1 MKKLKFGLILAF
13 SMTLALGLTA
23 CSNADEYTIERIRYS
38 GDASITLTDAETSEE
53 ESALE
58 AFNEKVAETRLRVY
72 ADGSLMRNIISG
84 ADCEYD
90 TSSVV
95 WGEVGS
101 YSVTVTPK
109 ENNANALTT
118 TLTVTIEHQFG
129 DPDPA
134 TGVARCT
141 HCGKVE
147 SNTTFATPVTVNYG
161 AFHGGYT
168 SDSTQDP
175 DGLVKPF
182 GTVAGSTGG
191 NVEVG
196 TYSVGKLRKG
206 MTLSVTGTAQSV
218 GTGEDSWYY
227 PILGIAMREFDPAT
241 VGSPYSTGEYASGA
255 SVLVRNDGWVL
266 LNGIGDPNRLLAG
279 FAGGSGETYNY
290 SSVTGGSTAPA
301 NYQAGTVPTST
312 AAEDWPAWYVYSSG
326 TQLYKEDYAEAQDVT
341 FTWQFREDNVIVVT
355 NRNNTTGTSLVSYIR
370 VPDSMGDYTFDTV
383 LHGEFVN
390 MTFASI
396 SAVQSDLLSSV
407 TAQLASDA
415 KRTYVEGETLDLDE
429 LSVRIAFESAP
440 AAYEFTT
447 DYTLQ
452 AYIGSATTAEA
463 AQADIAPESWTEVTA
478 DTPLSSVWQF
488 FRVRSS
494 VGGLSRYS
502 YLNVGYSNFLSEIAP
517 NSVEAVTS
525 SRITLNGFAYQ
536 NQIEN
541 MLAYGELV
549 YGAGTS
555 AENGT
560 TVAVAPTGVPDAIP
574 ANANAG
580 EGYTHFMA
588 FRLFAKDG
596 AKFGTPSANQA
607 NVTVRR
613 ADDGSFVDVL
623 VFLNAEIVA
632 QNNIVITGMQTT
644 PVRVDLTGV
653 TIPSVSSA
661 ITDGVDAQGSVPVN
675 VGGDVTVEY
684 MIPGLTVDAFNANRN
699 AVILAVGSATAS
711 MGMSGTNGFNWTG
724 NSFANTSGV
733 ALGNST
739 VTMSGSVADQDG
751 GMKLTVTY
759 HVPALPN
766 LSEQHPGY
774 AALRM
779 TYNGVTVTDTV
790 YYGAPVERGGASG
803 FILDIDGVRVWVNAV
818 GATVYY
824 AVVGSGDNVVDSS
837 VDVPSFVINTN
848 AGANTPAT
856 MYAYLNVGTGL
867 GMADGEV
874 SCLDA
879 ASEKNAAFTGSLRV
893 LGTANDAKDYDRGW
907 LVTGAVNAGSYG
919 VTLGTGNGAQTVYYF
934 EVVANGVSHLYKV
947 TYTAQKINFENNQ
960 LLGIEPAKTE
970 VKEYSL
976 TSETEKTSV
985 TEHECDTFGVTA
997 RAVENGA
1004 FWYDVSVATHE
1015 WEAVD
1020 GSHVLFACKTCG
1032 VVLNSTGVSVT
1043 GSGDNVPDNG
1053 TEVDE
1058 TLLGDKLAE
1067 SGMSVSFFL
1076 NSASSDWDNV
1086 VLATVAGNIQIT
1098 MPNLQVNVKT
1108 TKPASVDQELWDA
1121 AAGGDNNMLPAA
1133 NAEMAEG
1140 AAWDTLILSSNSYV
1154 TVVVK
1159 PGENRETDGGLY
1171 YVNGELLYHYAART
1185 RVSGFTVAQFTEL
1198 FLRCAQES
1206 GVYVNGAKYAGGTLS
1221 TTDMLVESRALTA
1234 EQVVTRYNNYLAE
1247 NGDYPHNHTWG
1258 AESRCTSCGILNP
1271 DHTHVYVNGV
1281 CTVSGCGMVD
1291 PHHEHVYSSALE
1303 ATYDHC
1309 TICGEINPLHG
1320 KTGLGGQKHV
1330 YDETLHCYACD
1341 QLDPHHTA
1349 HDFSNGNCV
1358 CGEVCKHNFVDGVCT
1373 ICGASWREV
1382 TVDQTFNN
1390 PTVWVWN
1397 YDLPVNVGRGDNAH
1411 TAVIVK
1417 GSMDSPVAETYHT
1430 MIWEI
1435 KEGITGCYDGRAW
1448 SFGSGTSNFTAI
1460 GNGVKSILQPDGTA
1474 TSYSDAV
1481 YRAIVAKCDWTLEF
1495 NWDDASNLK
1504 VVLNMTATE
1513 GSYIG
1518 YTFNTTYN
1526 FPVNTASA
1534 VTSVSIHFCAEAV
1547 NSYTISSY
1555 SYIALPSD

>member
-182 GTVAGSTGG
+182 GTVAGATGG

-279 FAGGSGETYNY
+279 FAGGSSENYNY

-355 NRNNTTGTSLVSYIR
+355 NRNDTTGTSLVSYIR

-390 MTFASI
+390 MTFTSI
-396 SAVQSDLLSSV
+396 TAVQSDLLSSV
-407 TAQLASDA
+407 TAQLTTDA

-661 ITDGVDAQGSVPVN
+661 ITNGVDAQGSVPVN

-684 MIPGLTVDAFNANRN
+684 TIPGLTVDAFNANRN
-699 AVILAVGSATAS
+699 AVILGVGSATAS
-711 MGMSGTNGFNWTG
+711 MGMSGTNGFNWTE

-739 VTMSGSVADQDG
+739 VTMSGSVSALDN

-790 YYGAPVERGGASG
+790 YYGAPVESEYASG

-919 VTLGTGNGAQTVYYF
+919 VTLGTGNGEQTVYYF

-947 TYTAQKINFENNQ
+947 TYTAQKINFDENNQ
-960 LLGIEPAKTE
+960 LLGIEPAKTKVE
-970 VKEYSL
+970 GYPPA
-976 TSETEKTSV
+976 ETAKTSV
-985 TEHECDTFGVTA
+985 AGHECEGFGVTA
-997 RAVENGA
+997 KVAENGA

-1032 VVLNSTGVSVT
+1032 AVLNSTGVSVT
-1043 GSGDNVPDNG
+1043 GSGSVPSNG

-1058 TLLGDKLAE
+1058 TLLGDKLVE
-1067 SGMSVSFFL
+1067 TGLSVSFL
-1076 NSASSDWDNV
+1076 MNSASSDWNNV
-1086 VLATVAGNIQIT
+1086 VLATVAGNLRIT
-1098 MPNLQVNVKT
+1098 MPNLQGNVKT
-1108 TKPASVDQELWDA
+1108 TKPESVDQTLWNKVA
-1121 AAGGDNNMLPAA
+1121 ENMTPAA
-1133 NAEMAEG
+1133 HSTMSEG
-1140 AAWDTLILSSNSYV
+1140 VAWDTLLNSTNVYV

-1159 PGENRETDGGLY
+1159 PGSKKTDGVFY
-1171 YVNGELLYHYAART
+1171 YSNGELLYHYVART
-1185 RVSGFTVAQFTEL
+1185 RSDKGFTVAQFTEL
-1198 FLRCAQES
+1198 FLSCAQVS
-1206 GVYVNGAKYAGGTLS
+1206 GVYVNGSTGTVFA
-1221 TTDMLVESRALTA
+1221 TTDMFIESRALTA
-1234 EQVVTRYNNYLAE
+1234 EQVTTRYNNYLSE
-1247 NGDYPHNHTWG
+1247 NASYPHNHTWG
-1258 AESRCTSCGILNP
+1258 ADNHCTECDYLNP
-1271 DHTHVYVNGV
+1271 DHTHIYENGA
-1281 CTVSGCGMVD
+1281 CTVRGCGMVD
-1291 PHHEHVYSSALE
+1291 PHHEHVYSSKLDN
-1303 ATYDHC
+1303 TYDHC

-1330 YDETLHCYACD
+1330 YDGTLHCYACGS
-1341 QLDPHHTA
+1341 LDPHHTT
-1349 HDFSNGNCV
+1349 HDFSTGICV
-1358 CGEVCKHNFVDGVCT
+1358 CGETCAHENVNNPGDKCTVCGRTLTETQKTLSESELAKANGGWGSNSLNYSISRHTTFTATGVFASNSNTAGWSGNVTRILNGSKECVFLQGDNNVLSGTVANGLSSVASGKLASYTVNKTGFTWRMTITWNADNTLTARLDIWETGVNVTDEPSKTSIHTFAVSSGIDSLTITIGPDSATWGSCT
-1373 ICGASWREV
+1373 I
-1382 TVDQTFNN
+1382 TTQ
-1390 PTVWVWN
+1390 
-1397 YDLPVNVGRGDNAH
+1397 
-1411 TAVIVK
+1411 
-1417 GSMDSPVAETYHT
+1417 
-1430 MIWEI
+1430 
-1435 KEGITGCYDGRAW
+1435 
-1448 SFGSGTSNFTAI
+1448 
-1460 GNGVKSILQPDGTA
+1460 
-1474 TSYSDAV
+1474 SY
-1481 YRAIVAKCDWTLEF
+1481 
-1495 NWDDASNLK
+1495 
-1504 VVLNMTATE
+1504 
-1513 GSYIG
+1513 
-1518 YTFNTTYN
+1518 
-1526 FPVNTASA
+1526 
-1534 VTSVSIHFCAEAV
+1534 VSE
-1547 NSYTISSY
+1547 
-1555 SYIALPSD
+1555 

>member
-1 MKKLKFGLILAF
+1 ME
-13 SMTLALGLTA
+13 
-23 CSNADEYTIERIRYS
+23 D
-38 GDASITLTDAETSEE
+38 
-53 ESALE
+53 
-58 AFNEKVAETRLRVY
+58 VA
-72 ADGSLMRNIISG
+72 
-84 ADCEYD
+84 
-90 TSSVV
+90 
-95 WGEVGS
+95 
-101 YSVTVTPK
+101 
-109 ENNANALTT
+109 
-118 TLTVTIEHQFG
+118 
-129 DPDPA
+129 
-134 TGVARCT
+134 
-141 HCGKVE
+141 
-147 SNTTFATPVTVNYG
+147 
-161 AFHGGYT
+161 
-168 SDSTQDP
+168 
-175 DGLVKPF
+175 
-182 GTVAGSTGG
+182 
-191 NVEVG
+191 
-196 TYSVGKLRKG
+196 
-206 MTLSVTGTAQSV
+206 
-218 GTGEDSWYY
+218 
-227 PILGIAMREFDPAT
+227 
-241 VGSPYSTGEYASGA
+241 
-255 SVLVRNDGWVL
+255 
-266 LNGIGDPNRLLAG
+266 
-279 FAGGSGETYNY
+279 
-290 SSVTGGSTAPA
+290 
-301 NYQAGTVPTST
+301 
-312 AAEDWPAWYVYSSG
+312 
-326 TQLYKEDYAEAQDVT
+326 
-341 FTWQFREDNVIVVT
+341 
-355 NRNNTTGTSLVSYIR
+355 
-370 VPDSMGDYTFDTV
+370 
-383 LHGEFVN
+383 
-390 MTFASI
+390 
-396 SAVQSDLLSSV
+396 
-407 TAQLASDA
+407 
-415 KRTYVEGETLDLDE
+415 
-429 LSVRIAFESAP
+429 
-440 AAYEFTT
+440 
-447 DYTLQ
+447 
-452 AYIGSATTAEA
+452 
-463 AQADIAPESWTEVTA
+463 
-478 DTPLSSVWQF
+478 
-488 FRVRSS
+488 
-494 VGGLSRYS
+494 
-502 YLNVGYSNFLSEIAP
+502 
-517 NSVEAVTS
+517 S

-574 ANANAG
+574 ANADAG

-661 ITDGVDAQGSVPVN
+661 ITGGVETVPVN

-684 MIPGLTVDAFNANRN
+684 TIPGLTVDAFNANRN
-699 AVILAVGSATAS
+699 AVILGVGSATAS
-711 MGMSGTNGFNWTG
+711 MGMSGTNGFNWTE

-739 VTMSGSVADQDG
+739 VTMSGSVSALEN

-790 YYGAPVERGGASG
+790 YYGAPVEREGASG

-848 AGANTPAT
+848 AGANTPT
-856 MYAYLNVGTGL
+856 SMYAYLNVGTGL

-947 TYTAQKINFENNQ
+947 TYTAQTINFDENNQ
-960 LLGIEPAKTE
+960 LLGIEPAKTK

-1015 WEAVD
+1015 WVQVNE
-1020 GSHVLFACKTCG
+1020 GGKHGYFKCSTCG
-1032 VVLNSTGVSVT
+1032 VMYSESPTNDYTGGFPT
-1043 GSGDNVPDNG
+1043 GA
-1053 TEVDE
+1053 
-1058 TLLGDKLAE
+1058 LAGAKE
-1067 SGMSVSFFL
+1067 KGLTVSFW
-1076 NSASSDWDNV
+1076 SEDVGDDWAAVGIRTGTGNV
-1086 VLATVAGNIQIT
+1086 NIT
-1098 MPNLQVNVKT
+1098 MPNLDSWNLVLNQLTEEEKVWGNLLYEGNLA
-1108 TKPASVDQELWDA
+1108 PA
-1121 AAGGDNNMLPAA
+1121 AADAVEDNFTATPYTGTSVYATITVSPT
-1133 NAEMAEG
+1133 EG
-1140 AAWDTLILSSNSYV
+1140 ITF
-1154 TVVVK
+1154 
-1159 PGENRETDGGLY
+1159 
-1171 YVNGELLYHYAART
+1171 YVNGERAISYQIKKKMAYGDAT
-1185 RVSGFTVAQFTEL
+1185 SKGGKVSDFVSL
-1198 FLRCAQES
+1198 FLSIAERQ
-1206 GVYVNGAKYAGGTLS
+1206 GVNVAAAG
-1221 TTDMLVESRALTA
+1221 LTA
-1234 EQVVTRYNNYLAE
+1234 TDVIVQVGALDDEAAAARYNNYLSEKAT
-1247 NGDYPHNHTWG
+1247 YPTGHTWG
-1258 AESRCTSCGILNP
+1258 ADGRCTVCNYLNP
-1271 DHTHVYVNGV
+1271 DHTHVYDGTTHK
-1281 CTVSGCGMVD
+1281 CTLCGMVD
-1291 PHHEHVYSSALE
+1291 PHHEHVYSSKLDN
-1303 ATYDHC
+1303 TYDHC

-1320 KTGLGGQKHV
+1320 KTGLGGQKHI
-1330 YDETLHCYACD
+1330 YDGTLHCYACNS
-1341 QLDPHHTA
+1341 LDPHHTE
-1349 HDFSNGNCV
+1349 HDFSTGICV

-1373 ICGASWREV
+1373 VCGASWREV

-1555 SYIALPSD
+1555 RYVALPSD

>member
-182 GTVAGSTGG
+182 GTVAGATGG
-191 NVEVG
+191 NAEVG

-241 VGSPYSTGEYASGA
+241 VGSPYSTAEYASGA

-355 NRNNTTGTSLVSYIR
+355 NRNDTTGTSLVSYIR

-390 MTFASI
+390 MTFTSI

-407 TAQLASDA
+407 TAQLTSDA
-415 KRTYVEGETLDLDE
+415 KRTYVEGEALDLDE

-440 AAYEFTT
+440 EAYEFTT

-478 DTPLSSVWQF
+478 DTPLSSAWQF

-517 NSVEAVTS
+517 NSVEDVAS
-525 SRITLNGFAYQ
+525 SRIPLNGFAYQ

-661 ITDGVDAQGSVPVN
+661 ITNGVDAQGSVPVN

-684 MIPGLTVDAFNANRN
+684 TIPGLTVDAFNANRN
-699 AVILAVGSATAS
+699 AVILGVGSATAS

-724 NSFANTSGV
+724 NSFTNTSGV

-739 VTMSGSVADQDG
+739 VTMSGSVSALDND
-751 GMKLTVTY
+751 MKLTVTY

-919 VTLGTGNGAQTVYYF
+919 VALGTGDGEQTVYYF

-947 TYTAQKINFENNQ
+947 TYTAQKINFDENNQ

-1015 WEAVD
+1015 WVQVNE
-1020 GSHVLFACKTCG
+1020 GGKHGYFKCSTCG
-1032 VVLNSTGVSVT
+1032 VMYSESPTNDYTGGFPT
-1043 GSGDNVPDNG
+1043 GA
-1053 TEVDE
+1053 
-1058 TLLGDKLAE
+1058 LAGAKE
-1067 SGMSVSFFL
+1067 KGLTVSFW
-1076 NSASSDWDNV
+1076 SEDVGDDWAAVGIRTGTGNV
-1086 VLATVAGNIQIT
+1086 NIT
-1098 MPNLQVNVKT
+1098 MPNLDSWNLVLNQLTEEEKVWGNLLYEGNLA
-1108 TKPASVDQELWDA
+1108 PA
-1121 AAGGDNNMLPAA
+1121 AADAVEDNFTATPYTGTSVYATITVSPT
-1133 NAEMAEG
+1133 EG
-1140 AAWDTLILSSNSYV
+1140 ITF
-1154 TVVVK
+1154 
-1159 PGENRETDGGLY
+1159 
-1171 YVNGELLYHYAART
+1171 YVNGERAISYQIKKKMAYGDAT
-1185 RVSGFTVAQFTEL
+1185 SKGGKVSDFVSL
-1198 FLRCAQES
+1198 FLSIAERQ
-1206 GVYVNGAKYAGGTLS
+1206 GVNVAAAG
-1221 TTDMLVESRALTA
+1221 LTA
-1234 EQVVTRYNNYLAE
+1234 TDVIVQVGVLDDEAAAARYNNYLSEKAT
-1247 NGDYPHNHTWG
+1247 YPTGHTWG
-1258 AESRCTSCGILNP
+1258 ADGRCTVCNYLNP
-1271 DHTHVYVNGV
+1271 DHTHVYDGTTHK
-1281 CTVSGCGMVD
+1281 CTLCGMVD
-1291 PHHEHVYSSALE
+1291 PHHEHVYSSKLDN
-1303 ATYDHC
+1303 TYDHC

-1330 YDETLHCYACD
+1330 YNERLHCYACNS
-1341 QLDPHHTA
+1341 LDPHHTA
-1349 HDFSNGNCV
+1349 HTYVRGECV
-1358 CGEVCKHNFVDGVCT
+1358 CGEVCEHNDLVDGVCQT
-1373 ICGASWREV
+1373 CDAKLSTVSSEV
-1382 TVDQTFNN
+1382 TGGTFDWGNPADTESVLIMKGMTTTLTFQYTDYSPKDWAQSLFTLRLSSDPTEWRYIFRYSDGAYQGLNGAWNVPQTGETCTSGGDMQHSTANSN
-1390 PTVWVWN
+1390 ARP
-1397 YDLPVNVGRGDNAH
+1397 GRRVKLVAEYNADGTLTITITEYEASDTELA
-1411 TAVIVK
+1411 TAVTGTRTFTLTGLTDK
-1417 GSMDSPVAETYHT
+1417 TYLL
-1430 MIWEI
+1430 
-1435 KEGITGCYDGRAW
+1435 GFGCENSGYVGNKLSVNGP
-1448 SFGSGTSNFTAI
+1448 SFS
-1460 GNGVKSILQPDGTA
+1460 
-1474 TSYSDAV
+1474 
-1481 YRAIVAKCDWTLEF
+1481 
-1495 NWDDASNLK
+1495 WD
-1504 VVLNMTATE
+1504 
-1513 GSYIG
+1513 
-1518 YTFNTTYN
+1518 
-1526 FPVNTASA
+1526 
-1534 VTSVSIHFCAEAV
+1534 
-1547 NSYTISSY
+1547 
-1555 SYIALPSD
+1555 

>member
-1 MKKLKFGLILAF
+1 
-13 SMTLALGLTA
+13 MTLALGLTA

-218 GTGEDSWYY
+218 GTGDDSWYY

-241 VGSPYSTGEYASGA
+241 VGSPYSTSEYASGA

-279 FAGGSGETYNY
+279 FAGGSSENYNY

-326 TQLYKEDYAEAQDVT
+326 TQLYKEDYAQAQDVT

-390 MTFASI
+390 MTFTSI
-396 SAVQSDLLSSV
+396 TAVQSDLLSSV
-407 TAQLASDA
+407 TAQLTTDA

-478 DTPLSSVWQF
+478 DTPLSSAWQF

-517 NSVEAVTS
+517 NSVEDVAS

-574 ANANAG
+574 ANVNAG

-588 FRLFAKDG
+588 FRLFAKEG
-596 AKFGTPSANQA
+596 AKFGTPKANQA

-661 ITDGVDAQGSVPVN
+661 ITDGVDAQGAVPVN
-675 VGGDVTVEY
+675 LGGDVTVEY
-684 MIPGLTVDAFNANRN
+684 TIPGLTVDAFNANRN
-699 AVILAVGSATAS
+699 AVILGVGSATAS

-739 VTMSGSVADQDG
+739 VTMSGSVSALEN

-790 YYGAPVERGGASG
+790 YYGAPVEREGASG

-919 VTLGTGNGAQTVYYF
+919 VTLKTGNGEQTVYYF
-934 EVVANGVSHLYKV
+934 EVVANGVSHLYEV
-947 TYTAQKINFENNQ
+947 TYTAQKITFDENNQ
-960 LLGIEPAKTE
+960 LSGIEPAKTE
-970 VKEYSL
+970 VAPY
-976 TSETEKTSV
+976 TPDDTAKTSV
-985 TEHECDTFGVTA
+985 AGHECEAFGVTA
-997 RAVENGA
+997 KVAENGA
-1004 FWYDVSVATHE
+1004 FWYDVSVATHA

-1032 VVLNSTGVSVT
+1032 AVLNSTGVSVT
-1043 GSGDNVPDNG
+1043 GSGNVPSNG

-1058 TLLGDKLAE
+1058 TLLGDKLVE
-1067 SGMSVSFFL
+1067 TGMSVSFFL
-1076 NSASSDWDNV
+1076 NSASSDWNNV
-1086 VLATVAGNIQIT
+1086 VLATVAGNLRIT
-1098 MPNLQVNVKT
+1098 MPNLQGNVKT
-1108 TKPASVDQELWDA
+1108 TRPESVDQTLWNKVA
-1121 AAGGDNNMLPAA
+1121 ENMTPAA
-1133 NAEMAEG
+1133 HSTMSEG
-1140 AAWDTLILSSNSYV
+1140 IDWDTLLNSTNVYV

-1159 PGENRETDGGLY
+1159 PGSEKTDGVFY
-1171 YVNGELLYHYAART
+1171 YSNGELLYHYVART
-1185 RVSGFTVAQFTEL
+1185 KSDKGFTVAQFTEL
-1198 FLRCAQES
+1198 FLRCAQVS
-1206 GVYVNGAKYAGGTLS
+1206 GVYVNGSTGTAFA
-1221 TTDMLVESRALTA
+1221 TTDMLIESRALTA
-1234 EQVVTRYNNYLAE
+1234 EQVTTRYNNYLSE
-1247 NGDYPHNHTWG
+1247 NASYPHNHTWG
-1258 AESRCTSCGILNP
+1258 ADNHCTECKYLNP
-1271 DHTHVYVNGV
+1271 DHTHIYVNGV

-1291 PHHEHVYSSALE
+1291 PHHEHVYSAVLDN
-1303 ATYDHC
+1303 TYDHC

-1330 YDETLHCYACD
+1330 YDETLHCYACG
-1341 QLDPHHTA
+1341 QLDPHHTS
-1349 HDFSNGNCV
+1349 HDLSTGFCV
-1358 CGEVCKHNFVDGVCT
+1358 CGETCAHENVSKVGDKCTVCGKTLTETEKTLNEAELAKANGGWNGNSLEYSISRHTTFTATGVFASNSNTADWSGNVVRILNGSAECVFLQGNNNVLNAVTNGLTTVVLGGLAPYTVNKTGFTWRMT
-1373 ICGASWREV
+1373 I
-1382 TVDQTFNN
+1382 
-1390 PTVWVWN
+1390 VWN
-1397 YDLPVNVGRGDNAH
+1397 ADNTL
-1411 TAVIVK
+1411 TAQL
-1417 GSMDSPVAETYHT
+1417 D
-1430 MIWEI
+1430 IWE
-1435 KEGITGCYDGRAW
+1435 TGFDVTDEP
-1448 SFGSGTSNFTAI
+1448 SKTSVHTFAVAF
-1460 GNGVKSILQPDGTA
+1460 GVKS
-1474 TSYSDAV
+1474 
-1481 YRAIVAKCDWTLEF
+1481 
-1495 NWDDASNLK
+1495 LK
-1504 VVLNMTATE
+1504 VTIGPDAATW
-1513 GSYIG
+1513 GSCTI
-1518 YTFNTTYN
+1518 TTQSY
-1526 FPVNTASA
+1526 
-1534 VTSVSIHFCAEAV
+1534 VSE
-1547 NSYTISSY
+1547 
-1555 SYIALPSD
+1555 

>member
-1 MKKLKFGLILAF
+1 MKKLKIGLILAF

-23 CSNADEYTIERIRYS
+23 CSDKSEYTIERIRYS

-218 GTGEDSWYY
+218 GTGDDSWYY

-241 VGSPYSTGEYASGA
+241 VGSPYSTSEYASGA

-279 FAGGSGETYNY
+279 FAGGSSENYNY

-390 MTFASI
+390 MAFTSI
-396 SAVQSDLLSSV
+396 TAVQSDLLSSV
-407 TAQLASDA
+407 TAQLTTDA
-415 KRTYVEGETLDLDE
+415 KRTYVEGETLNLDE

-440 AAYEFTT
+440 EAYEFTT

-478 DTPLSSVWQF
+478 DTSLSSAWQF

-517 NSVEAVTS
+517 NSVEDVAS

-574 ANANAG
+574 ANADAG

-661 ITDGVDAQGSVPVN
+661 ITDGVDAQGAVPVN
-675 VGGDVTVEY
+675 FGGEVTVEY
-684 MIPGLTVDAFNANRN
+684 TIPGLTVDAFNANRN
-699 AVILAVGSATAS
+699 AVILGVGSATAS
-711 MGMSGTNGFNWTG
+711 MGMSGTNGFNWTD
-724 NSFANTSGV
+724 NSFENTSGV

-739 VTMSGSVADQDG
+739 VTMSGSVSALEN

-919 VTLGTGNGAQTVYYF
+919 VTLGTGNGEQTVYYF
-934 EVVANGVSHLYKV
+934 EVVANGVSHLYEV
-947 TYTAQKINFENNQ
+947 TYTAQKITFDENNQ
-960 LLGIEPAKTE
+960 LSGIEPAKTE

-985 TEHECDTFGVTA
+985 TEHECEAFGVTA
-997 RAVENGA
+997 KVAENGA

-1032 VVLNSTGVSVT
+1032 AVLNSTGVSVT
-1043 GSGDNVPDNG
+1043 GSGSVSSNG

-1058 TLLGDKLAE
+1058 TLLGDKLVE
-1067 SGMSVSFFL
+1067 TGMSVSFFL
-1076 NSASSDWDNV
+1076 QSASSDWENV
-1086 VLATVAGNIQIT
+1086 VLATVAGNIRIT
-1098 MPNLQVNVKT
+1098 MPNLQANVQSS
-1108 TKPASVDQELWDA
+1108 KPADVDQTLWDTVT
-1121 AAGGDNNMLPAA
+1121 GKDKNMTPAA
-1133 NAEMAEG
+1133 HSTMSEG
-1140 AAWDTLILSSNSYV
+1140 VAWDTLLNSTNVYV

-1159 PGENRETDGGLY
+1159 PGSKKTDGVFY
-1171 YVNGELLYHYAART
+1171 YSNGELLYHYVART
-1185 RVSGFTVAQFTEL
+1185 KSDKGFTVAQFTEL
-1198 FLRCAQES
+1198 FLSCAQVS
-1206 GVYVNGAKYAGGTLS
+1206 GVYVNGSTGTVFA
-1221 TTDMLVESRALTA
+1221 TTDMFIESRALTA
-1234 EQVVTRYNNYLAE
+1234 EQVTTRYNNYLSE
-1247 NGDYPHNHTWG
+1247 NASYPHSHTWG
-1258 AESRCTSCGILNP
+1258 ADDHCTVSECDYLNP
-1271 DHTHVYVNGV
+1271 DHTHIYENGV
-1281 CTVSGCGMVD
+1281 CTVRDCGMVD
-1291 PHHEHVYSSALE
+1291 PHHEHVYSTVLDN
-1303 ATYDHC
+1303 TYDHC

-1330 YDETLHCYACD
+1330 YDETLHCYACGS
-1341 QLDPHHTA
+1341 LDPHHTS
-1349 HDFSNGNCV
+1349 HDLSTGFCV
-1358 CGEVCKHNFVDGVCT
+1358 CGETCAHENVSKVGDKCTVCGKTLTETEKTLNEAELAKANGGWNGNSLEYSISRHTTFTATGVFASNSNTADWSGNVVRILNGSAECVFLQGNNNVLNAVTNGLTTVVLGGLAPYTVNKTGFTWRMT
-1373 ICGASWREV
+1373 I
-1382 TVDQTFNN
+1382 
-1390 PTVWVWN
+1390 VWN
-1397 YDLPVNVGRGDNAH
+1397 ADNTL
-1411 TAVIVK
+1411 TAQL
-1417 GSMDSPVAETYHT
+1417 D
-1430 MIWEI
+1430 IWE
-1435 KEGITGCYDGRAW
+1435 TGFDVTDEP
-1448 SFGSGTSNFTAI
+1448 SKTSVHTFAVAF
-1460 GNGVKSILQPDGTA
+1460 GVKS
-1474 TSYSDAV
+1474 
-1481 YRAIVAKCDWTLEF
+1481 
-1495 NWDDASNLK
+1495 LK
-1504 VVLNMTATE
+1504 VTIGPDAATW
-1513 GSYIG
+1513 GSCTI
-1518 YTFNTTYN
+1518 TTQSY
-1526 FPVNTASA
+1526 
-1534 VTSVSIHFCAEAV
+1534 VSE
-1547 NSYTISSY
+1547 
-1555 SYIALPSD
+1555 

>member
-191 NVEVG
+191 NAEVG

-218 GTGEDSWYY
+218 GTGDDSWYY

-241 VGSPYSTGEYASGA
+241 VGSPYSTSEYASGA

-279 FAGGSGETYNY
+279 FAGGSSENYNY

-390 MTFASI
+390 MTFTSI
-396 SAVQSDLLSSV
+396 TAVQSDLLSSV
-407 TAQLASDA
+407 TAQLASGA
-415 KRTYVEGETLDLDE
+415 KRTYVEGETLNLDE

-555 AENGT
+555 AKNGT

-661 ITDGVDAQGSVPVN
+661 ITNGVDAQGSVPVN

-684 MIPGLTVDAFNANRN
+684 TIPGLTVDAFNANRN
-699 AVILAVGSATAS
+699 AVILGVGSATAS
-711 MGMSGTNGFNWTG
+711 MGMSGTNGFNWTD
-724 NSFANTSGV
+724 NSFENTSGV

-739 VTMSGSVADQDG
+739 VTMSGSVSALG
-751 GMKLTVTY
+751 NGMKLTVTY

-790 YYGAPVERGGASG
+790 YYGAPVESGDASG

-919 VTLGTGNGAQTVYYF
+919 VTLRTGNGEQTVYYF
-934 EVVANGVSHLYKV
+934 EVVANGVSQLYKV
-947 TYTAQKINFENNQ
+947 TYTAQKINFDGNNQ
-960 LLGIEPAKTE
+960 LLGIEPAKTKVE
-970 VKEYSL
+970 GY
-976 TSETEKTSV
+976 TPDDTAKTSV
-985 TEHECDTFGVTA
+985 AGHECDTFGVTA
-997 RAVENGA
+997 RVAENGA

-1015 WEAVD
+1015 WVQVNE
-1020 GSHVLFACKTCG
+1020 GGKHGYFKCSTCG
-1032 VVLNSTGVSVT
+1032 VMYSESPTNDYTGGFPT
-1043 GSGDNVPDNG
+1043 GA
-1053 TEVDE
+1053 
-1058 TLLGDKLAE
+1058 LAGAKE
-1067 SGMSVSFFL
+1067 KGLTVSFW
-1076 NSASSDWDNV
+1076 SEDVGDDWAAVGIRTGTGNV
-1086 VLATVAGNIQIT
+1086 NIT
-1098 MPNLQVNVKT
+1098 MPNLDSWNLVLNQLTEEEKVWGNLLYQGNLA
-1108 TKPASVDQELWDA
+1108 PA
-1121 AAGGDNNMLPAA
+1121 AADAVEDNFTATPYTGTSVYATITVSPT
-1133 NAEMAEG
+1133 EG
-1140 AAWDTLILSSNSYV
+1140 ITF
-1154 TVVVK
+1154 
-1159 PGENRETDGGLY
+1159 
-1171 YVNGELLYHYAART
+1171 YVNGERAISYQIKKKMAYGDKPSKGGK
-1185 RVSGFTVAQFTEL
+1185 VSDFVSL
-1198 FLRCAQES
+1198 FLSIAERQ
-1206 GVYVNGAKYAGGTLS
+1206 GVNVAAAG
-1221 TTDMLVESRALTA
+1221 LTA
-1234 EQVVTRYNNYLAE
+1234 TDVIVQVGVLDDEAAAARYNNYLSEKAT
-1247 NGDYPHNHTWG
+1247 YPTGHTWG
-1258 AESRCTSCGILNP
+1258 ADGRCTVCNYLNP
-1271 DHTHVYVNGV
+1271 DHTHVYDGTTHK
-1281 CTVSGCGMVD
+1281 CTLCGMVD
-1291 PHHEHVYSSALE
+1291 PHHEHVYSSKLDN
-1303 ATYDHC
+1303 TYDHC

-1330 YDETLHCYACD
+1330 YNERLHCYACNS
-1341 QLDPHHTA
+1341 LDPHHTA
-1349 HDFSNGNCV
+1349 HTFVRGECV
-1358 CGEVCKHNFVDGVCT
+1358 CGVICEHTDLVDGVCQT
-1373 ICGASWREV
+1373 CGAKLSTVSSEV
-1382 TVDQTFNN
+1382 TGGTFDWLKPADTESVLIMKGMTTTLTFQYTDYSPLDWAQSLFTLRLSSDPTEWRYIFRYSDGAYQGLNGAWNVPQTGETCTSGGDMQHSTANSN
-1390 PTVWVWN
+1390 ARP
-1397 YDLPVNVGRGDNAH
+1397 GRR
-1411 TAVIVK
+1411 VK
-1417 GSMDSPVAETYHT
+1417 LVAEYN
-1430 MIWEI
+1430 
-1435 KEGITGCYDGRAW
+1435 A
-1448 SFGSGTSNFTAI
+1448 
-1460 GNGVKSILQPDGTA
+1460 DGTLTITITEYEA
-1474 TSYSDAV
+1474 SDTELETPV
-1481 YRAIVAKCDWTLEF
+1481 TGTRTFTLTGLTDKTYLLGFGCE
-1495 NWDDASNLK
+1495 NSGYVGNKLSVNGPSISWD
-1504 VVLNMTATE
+1504 
-1513 GSYIG
+1513 
-1518 YTFNTTYN
+1518 
-1526 FPVNTASA
+1526 
-1534 VTSVSIHFCAEAV
+1534 
-1547 NSYTISSY
+1547 
-1555 SYIALPSD
+1555 

>member
-191 NVEVG
+191 NAEVG

-218 GTGEDSWYY
+218 GTGDDSWYY

-355 NRNNTTGTSLVSYIR
+355 NRNDTTGTSLVSYIR

-407 TAQLASDA
+407 TAQLTTDA
-415 KRTYVEGETLDLDE
+415 KRTYVEGETLNLDE

-517 NSVEAVTS
+517 NSVEDVAS

-574 ANANAG
+574 SGANPG

-661 ITDGVDAQGSVPVN
+661 ITGGVETVPVN

-733 ALGNST
+733 ALGNSM
-739 VTMSGSVADQDG
+739 VTMSGSVADQDD

-790 YYGAPVERGGASG
+790 YYGAPVERKGASG

-848 AGANTPAT
+848 AGANTPAA
-856 MYAYLNVGTGL
+856 MYAYLNVDTGI
-867 GMADGEV
+867 GMAEGEV
-874 SCLDA
+874 SYLDA
-879 ASEKNAAFTGSLRV
+879 ASENNAAFTGSLRV

-947 TYTAQKINFENNQ
+947 TYTAQNITFDENNQ
-960 LLGIEPAKTE
+960 LSGIEPAKTE
-970 VKEYSL
+970 VE
-976 TSETEKTSV
+976 
-985 TEHECDTFGVTA
+985 ECEPSA
-997 RAVENGA
+997 
-1004 FWYDVSVATHE
+1004 SVATEVVANGCESTGISAKVISSDNTSFWYEISRLTAHD
-1015 WEAVD
+1015 WTPVS
-1020 GSHVLFACKTCG
+1020 GNHYLFTCSECG
-1032 VVLNSTGVSVT
+1032 AVLNSTQTNASST
-1043 GSGDNVPDNG
+1043 SNG
-1053 TEVDE
+1053 AVKGGTTVDAD
-1058 TLLGDKLAE
+1058 LLGDDLVNT
-1067 SGMSVSFFL
+1067 GMSLSFFMQ
-1076 NSASSDWDNV
+1076 SATSDWDSTA
-1086 VLATVAGNIQIT
+1086 LATVAGNLHIT
-1098 MPNLQVNVKT
+1098 MPNLQGNLKSS
-1108 TKPASVDQELWDA
+1108 KPESVDQTLWDA
-1121 AAGGDNNMLPAA
+1121 VSGNMTPAA
-1133 NAEMAEG
+1133 NSEMADDID
-1140 AAWDTLILSSNSYV
+1140 WNTLYTSSNVYV
-1154 TVVVK
+1154 TIVID
-1159 PGENRETDGGLY
+1159 PGTAETDGIRF
-1171 YVNGELLYHYAART
+1171 YVNGALWYNYTAT
-1185 RVSGFTVAQFTEL
+1185 TKSGDFTVAQFAEL
-1198 FLRCAQES
+1198 FLRCAQVN
-1206 GVYVNGAKYAGGTLS
+1206 GVIVNGAKYSAS
-1221 TTDMLVESRALTA
+1221 LVADDFILESRALTQ
-1234 EQVVTRYNNYLAE
+1234 EQVTARYNNYLLE
-1247 NGDYPHNHTWG
+1247 NEWYRDNHQWVTDEADENYG
-1258 AESRCTSCGILNP
+1258 FCSECGVMNP
-1271 DHTHVYVNGV
+1271 NHK
-1281 CTVSGCGMVD
+1281 
-1291 PHHEHVYSSALE
+1291 HVYSSGICIVCGQVDPDHTEHEFDENGECSCGARRYTTTSGGRNYEGVAEVQRDFVNNDTSWNWWNGSTSNVAVSGDFVLIIEWDNQSDRAYGYDAIIQADDRNGNFLNVGAL
-1303 ATYDHC
+1303 YDQSAKNDGNN
-1309 TICGEINPLHG
+1309 TKVAWGQLLRDGGGEGEILDG
-1320 KTGLGGQKHV
+1320 KTMTQSYTGT
-1330 YDETLHCYACD
+1330 YPDAE
-1341 QLDPHHTA
+1341 
-1349 HDFSNGNCV
+1349 S
-1358 CGEVCKHNFVDGVCT
+1358 
-1373 ICGASWREV
+1373 
-1382 TVDQTFNN
+1382 
-1390 PTVWVWN
+1390 
-1397 YDLPVNVGRGDNAH
+1397 
-1411 TAVIVK
+1411 
-1417 GSMDSPVAETYHT
+1417 DS
-1430 MIWEI
+1430 
-1435 KEGITGCYDGRAW
+1435 
-1448 SFGSGTSNFTAI
+1448 
-1460 GNGVKSILQPDGTA
+1460 
-1474 TSYSDAV
+1474 
-1481 YRAIVAKCDWTLEF
+1481 
-1495 NWDDASNLK
+1495 DASNLLWGGHY
-1504 VVLNMTATE
+1504 VCTITRIGDTITIVTTCDSMGTAQVPLTNTIIMTGMTTADMDFRISGNPAPLSNFNAWY
-1513 GSYIG
+1513 GSL
-1518 YTFNTTYN
+1518 
-1526 FPVNTASA
+1526 SA
-1534 VTSVSIHFCAEAV
+1534 
-1547 NSYTISSY
+1547 N
-1555 SYIALPSD
+1555 

>member
-182 GTVAGSTGG
+182 GTVAGATGG

-241 VGSPYSTGEYASGA
+241 VGSPYSTAEYASGA

-355 NRNNTTGTSLVSYIR
+355 NRNDTTGTSLVSYIR

-407 TAQLASDA
+407 TAQLASGA
-415 KRTYVEGETLDLDE
+415 KRTYVEGETLNLDE

-478 DTPLSSVWQF
+478 DTPLSSAWQF

-517 NSVEAVTS
+517 NSVEDVAS

-596 AKFGTPSANQA
+596 AKFGTPREDLA

-623 VFLNAEIVA
+623 VFLNADIVA

-644 PVRVDLTGV
+644 PVRVDLTGI

-661 ITDGVDAQGSVPVN
+661 ITDGVDDQGAVPVN
-675 VGGDVTVEY
+675 FGGDVTVEY
-684 MIPGLTVDAFNANRN
+684 TIPGLTVDAFNANRN
-699 AVILAVGSATAS
+699 AVILGVGSATAS

-724 NSFANTSGV
+724 NSFTNTSGV

-739 VTMSGSVADQDG
+739 VTMSGSVSALDN

-919 VTLGTGNGAQTVYYF
+919 VTLRTGNGEQTVYYF

-947 TYTAQKINFENNQ
+947 TYTAQKINFDENNQ

-970 VKEYSL
+970 VAPY
-976 TSETEKTSV
+976 TPDDTAKTSV
-985 TEHECDTFGVTA
+985 TEHDCEEFGVTA
-997 RAVENGA
+997 KVAENGA

-1015 WEAVD
+1015 WVQVNEGGKHGYFKCPA
-1020 GSHVLFACKTCG
+1020 CG
-1032 VVLNSTGVSVT
+1032 VMYSESPTNDYTGGFPT
-1043 GSGDNVPDNG
+1043 GA
-1053 TEVDE
+1053 
-1058 TLLGDKLAE
+1058 LAGAKE
-1067 SGMSVSFFL
+1067 KGLTVSFW
-1076 NSASSDWDNV
+1076 SEDVGDDWAAVGIRTGTGNV
-1086 VLATVAGNIQIT
+1086 NIT
-1098 MPNLQVNVKT
+1098 MPNLDSWNLVLNQLTEEEKVWGNLLYQGNLA
-1108 TKPASVDQELWDA
+1108 PA
-1121 AAGGDNNMLPAA
+1121 AADAVEDNFTATPYTGTSVYATITVSPT
-1133 NAEMAEG
+1133 EG
-1140 AAWDTLILSSNSYV
+1140 ITF
-1154 TVVVK
+1154 
-1159 PGENRETDGGLY
+1159 
-1171 YVNGELLYHYAART
+1171 YVNGERAISYQIKKKMAYGDKPSKGGK
-1185 RVSGFTVAQFTEL
+1185 VSDFVSL
-1198 FLRCAQES
+1198 FLSIAERQ
-1206 GVYVNGAKYAGGTLS
+1206 GVNVAAAG
-1221 TTDMLVESRALTA
+1221 LTA
-1234 EQVVTRYNNYLAE
+1234 TDVIVQVGVLDDEAAAARYNNYLSEKAT
-1247 NGDYPHNHTWG
+1247 YPTGHTWDADG
-1258 AESRCTSCGILNP
+1258 RCTVCNYLNP
-1271 DHTHVYVNGV
+1271 DHTHVYDGTTHK
-1281 CTVSGCGMVD
+1281 CTLCGMVD
-1291 PHHEHVYSSALE
+1291 PHHEHVYSSKLDN
-1303 ATYDHC
+1303 TYDHC

-1330 YDETLHCYACD
+1330 YNERLHCYACNS
-1341 QLDPHHTA
+1341 LDPHHTA
-1349 HDFSNGNCV
+1349 HTYVRGECV
-1358 CGEVCKHNFVDGVCT
+1358 CGEVCEHNDLVDGVCQT
-1373 ICGASWREV
+1373 CDAKLSTVSSEV
-1382 TVDQTFNN
+1382 TGGTFDWGNPADTESVLIMKGMTTTLTFQYTDYSPKDWAQSLFTLRLSSDPTEWRYIFRYSDGAYQGLNGAWNVAQTGETCVSSGDMQHSVVNSN
-1390 PTVWVWN
+1390 ARPGRRVKLVAV
-1397 YDLPVNVGRGDNAH
+1397 YD
-1411 TAVIVK
+1411 
-1417 GSMDSPVAETYHT
+1417 S
-1430 MIWEI
+1430 
-1435 KEGITGCYDGRAW
+1435 
-1448 SFGSGTSNFTAI
+1448 
-1460 GNGVKSILQPDGTA
+1460 DGTLTITITEHNA
-1474 TSYSDAV
+1474 
-1481 YRAIVAKCDWTLEF
+1481 
-1495 NWDDASNLK
+1495 DDASFETPVTGTRVFTLTGLTDKTYLLGFGCEN
-1504 VVLNMTATE
+1504 
-1513 GSYIG
+1513 SG
-1518 YTFNTTYN
+1518 YVDNKLS
-1526 FPVNTASA
+1526 VNAP
-1534 VTSVSIHFCAEAV
+1534 
-1547 NSYTISSY
+1547 TISW
-1555 SYIALPSD
+1555 D

>member
-1 MKKLKFGLILAF
+1 MKKLKIGLILAF

-23 CSNADEYTIERIRYS
+23 CSDKSEYTIERIRYS

-129 DPDPA
+129 DPDPT

-218 GTGEDSWYY
+218 GTGDDSWYY

-241 VGSPYSTGEYASGA
+241 VGSPYSTSEYASGA

-279 FAGGSGETYNY
+279 FAGGSSENYNY

-390 MTFASI
+390 MAFTSI
-396 SAVQSDLLSSV
+396 TAVQSDLLSSV
-407 TAQLASDA
+407 TAQLTTDA
-415 KRTYVEGETLDLDE
+415 KRTYVEGETLNLDE

-440 AAYEFTT
+440 EAYEFTT

-478 DTPLSSVWQF
+478 DTSLSSAWQF

-517 NSVEAVTS
+517 NSVEDVAS

-574 ANANAG
+574 ANADAG

-661 ITDGVDAQGSVPVN
+661 ITDGVDAQGAVPVN
-675 VGGDVTVEY
+675 FGGEVTVEY
-684 MIPGLTVDAFNANRN
+684 TIPGLTVDAFNANRN
-699 AVILAVGSATAS
+699 AVILGVGSATAS
-711 MGMSGTNGFNWTG
+711 MGMSGTNGFNWTD
-724 NSFANTSGV
+724 NSFENTSGV

-739 VTMSGSVADQDG
+739 VTMSGSVSALEN

-919 VTLGTGNGAQTVYYF
+919 VTLGTGNGEQTVYYF
-934 EVVANGVSHLYKV
+934 EVVANGVSHLYEV
-947 TYTAQKINFENNQ
+947 TYTAQKITFDENNQ
-960 LLGIEPAKTE
+960 LSGIEPAKTE

-985 TEHECDTFGVTA
+985 TEHECEAFGVTA
-997 RAVENGA
+997 KVAENGA

-1032 VVLNSTGVSVT
+1032 AVLNSTGVSVT
-1043 GSGDNVPDNG
+1043 GSGSVSSNG

-1058 TLLGDKLAE
+1058 TLLGDKLVE
-1067 SGMSVSFFL
+1067 TGMSVSFFL
-1076 NSASSDWDNV
+1076 QSASSDWENV
-1086 VLATVAGNIQIT
+1086 VLATVAGNIRIT
-1098 MPNLQVNVKT
+1098 MPNLQANVQSS
-1108 TKPASVDQELWDA
+1108 KPADVDQTLWDTVT
-1121 AAGGDNNMLPAA
+1121 GKDKNMTPAA
-1133 NAEMAEG
+1133 HSTMSEG
-1140 AAWDTLILSSNSYV
+1140 VAWDTLLNSTNVYV

-1159 PGENRETDGGLY
+1159 PGSKKTDGVFY
-1171 YVNGELLYHYAART
+1171 YSNGELLYHYVART
-1185 RVSGFTVAQFTEL
+1185 KSDKGFTVAQFTEL
-1198 FLRCAQES
+1198 FLSCAQVS
-1206 GVYVNGAKYAGGTLS
+1206 GVYVNGSTGTVFA
-1221 TTDMLVESRALTA
+1221 TTDMFIESRALTA
-1234 EQVVTRYNNYLAE
+1234 EQVTTRYNNYLSE
-1247 NGDYPHNHTWG
+1247 NASYPHSHTWG
-1258 AESRCTSCGILNP
+1258 ADDHCTVSECDYLNP
-1271 DHTHVYVNGV
+1271 DHTHIYENGV
-1281 CTVSGCGMVD
+1281 CTVRDCGMVD
-1291 PHHEHVYSSALE
+1291 PHHEHVYSTVLDN
-1303 ATYDHC
+1303 TYDHC

-1330 YDETLHCYACD
+1330 YDETLHCYACGS
-1341 QLDPHHTA
+1341 LDPHHTS
-1349 HDFSNGNCV
+1349 HDLSTGFCV
-1358 CGEVCKHNFVDGVCT
+1358 CGETCAHENVSKVGDKCTVCGKTLTETEKTLNEAELAKANGGWNGNSLEYSISRHTTFTATGVFASNSNTADWSGNVVRILNGSAECVFLQGNNNVLNAVTNGLTTVVLGGLAPYTVNKTGFTWRMT
-1373 ICGASWREV
+1373 I
-1382 TVDQTFNN
+1382 
-1390 PTVWVWN
+1390 VWN
-1397 YDLPVNVGRGDNAH
+1397 ADKTL
-1411 TAVIVK
+1411 TAQL
-1417 GSMDSPVAETYHT
+1417 D
-1430 MIWEI
+1430 IWE
-1435 KEGITGCYDGRAW
+1435 TGFDVTDEP
-1448 SFGSGTSNFTAI
+1448 SKTSVHTFAVAF
-1460 GNGVKSILQPDGTA
+1460 GVKS
-1474 TSYSDAV
+1474 
-1481 YRAIVAKCDWTLEF
+1481 
-1495 NWDDASNLK
+1495 LK
-1504 VVLNMTATE
+1504 VTIGPDAATW
-1513 GSYIG
+1513 GSCTI
-1518 YTFNTTYN
+1518 TTQSY
-1526 FPVNTASA
+1526 
-1534 VTSVSIHFCAEAV
+1534 VSE
-1547 NSYTISSY
+1547 
-1555 SYIALPSD
+1555 

>member
-182 GTVAGSTGG
+182 GTVAGATGG

-218 GTGEDSWYY
+218 GTGDDSWYY
-227 PILGIAMREFDPAT
+227 PILGIAMREFDTAT
-241 VGSPYSTGEYASGA
+241 VGSPYSTAEYASGA

-279 FAGGSGETYNY
+279 FAGGSSENYNY

-355 NRNNTTGTSLVSYIR
+355 NRNDTTGTSLVSYIR

-390 MTFASI
+390 MTFTSI

-407 TAQLASDA
+407 TAQLTSDA
-415 KRTYVEGETLDLDE
+415 KRTYVEGEALDLDE

-440 AAYEFTT
+440 EAYEFTT

-478 DTPLSSVWQF
+478 DTPLSSAWQF

-517 NSVEAVTS
+517 NSVEDVAS

-596 AKFGTPSANQA
+596 AKFGTPREDLA

-623 VFLNAEIVA
+623 VFLNADIVA

-644 PVRVDLTGV
+644 PVRVDLTGI

-661 ITDGVDAQGSVPVN
+661 ITDGVDDQGAVPVN
-675 VGGDVTVEY
+675 FGGEVTVEY
-684 MIPGLTVDAFNANRN
+684 RIPGLTVDAFNANRN
-699 AVILAVGSATAS
+699 AVILGVGSATAS
-711 MGMSGTNGFNWTG
+711 MGMSGTNGFNWTD
-724 NSFANTSGV
+724 NSFENTSGV

-739 VTMSGSVADQDG
+739 VTMSGSVSALG
-751 GMKLTVTY
+751 NGMKLTVTY

-790 YYGAPVERGGASG
+790 YYGAPVESGDASG

-919 VTLGTGNGAQTVYYF
+919 VTLRTGNGEQTVYYF

-947 TYTAQKINFENNQ
+947 TYTAQKINFDGNNQ
-960 LLGIEPAKTE
+960 LLGIEPAKTKVE
-970 VKEYSL
+970 GY
-976 TSETEKTSV
+976 TPDDTAKTSV
-985 TEHECDTFGVTA
+985 AGHECDTFGVTA
-997 RAVENGA
+997 RVAENGA

-1043 GSGDNVPDNG
+1043 GSGDVPSNG

-1058 TLLGDKLAE
+1058 TLLGDKLVE
-1067 SGMSVSFFL
+1067 TGMSVSFFL
-1076 NSASSDWDNV
+1076 NSASNDWNNV
-1086 VLATVAGNIQIT
+1086 VLATVAGNLRIT
-1098 MPNLQVNVKT
+1098 MPNLQGNVKT
-1108 TKPASVDQELWDA
+1108 TKPESVDQTLWNKVA
-1121 AAGGDNNMLPAA
+1121 ENMTPAA
-1133 NAEMAEG
+1133 HSTMSEG
-1140 AAWDTLILSSNSYV
+1140 VAWDTLLNSTNVYV

-1159 PGENRETDGGLY
+1159 PGSKKTDGVFY
-1171 YVNGELLYHYAART
+1171 YSNGELLYHYVART
-1185 RVSGFTVAQFTEL
+1185 RSDKGFTVAQFTEL
-1198 FLRCAQES
+1198 FLRCAQVS
-1206 GVYVNGAKYAGGTLS
+1206 GVYVNGSTGTVFA
-1221 TTDMLVESRALTA
+1221 TTDMFIESRALTA
-1234 EQVVTRYNNYLAE
+1234 EQVTTRYNNYLSE
-1247 NGDYPHNHTWG
+1247 NASYPHNHTWG
-1258 AESRCTSCGILNP
+1258 ADNHCTVSECDYLNP
-1271 DHTHVYVNGV
+1271 DHTHIYENGV
-1281 CTVSGCGMVD
+1281 CTVRGCGMVD
-1291 PHHEHVYSSALE
+1291 PHHEHVYSSALDK
-1303 ATYDHC
+1303 YDHC
-1309 TICGEINPLHG
+1309 TVCGEINPLHA

-1330 YDETLHCYACD
+1330 YDGTLHCYACGS
-1341 QLDPHHTA
+1341 LDPHHTT
-1349 HDFSNGNCV
+1349 HDFSTGFCV
-1358 CGEVCKHNFVDGVCT
+1358 CGETCAHENVSKVGDKCTVCGKTLTETEKTLNEAELAKANGGWNGNSLEYSISRHTTFTATGVFASNSNTADWSGNVVRILNGSAECVFLQGNNNVLNAVTNGLTTVVLGGLAPYTVNKTGFTWRMT
-1373 ICGASWREV
+1373 I
-1382 TVDQTFNN
+1382 
-1390 PTVWVWN
+1390 VWN
-1397 YDLPVNVGRGDNAH
+1397 ADNTL
-1411 TAVIVK
+1411 TAQL
-1417 GSMDSPVAETYHT
+1417 D
-1430 MIWEI
+1430 IWE
-1435 KEGITGCYDGRAW
+1435 TGFDVTDEP
-1448 SFGSGTSNFTAI
+1448 SKTSVHTFAVAF
-1460 GNGVKSILQPDGTA
+1460 GVKS
-1474 TSYSDAV
+1474 
-1481 YRAIVAKCDWTLEF
+1481 
-1495 NWDDASNLK
+1495 LK
-1504 VVLNMTATE
+1504 VTIGPDAATW
-1513 GSYIG
+1513 GSCTI
-1518 YTFNTTYN
+1518 TTQSY
-1526 FPVNTASA
+1526 
-1534 VTSVSIHFCAEAV
+1534 VSE
-1547 NSYTISSY
+1547 
-1555 SYIALPSD
+1555 

>member
-168 SDSTQDP
+168 SGSTQDP

-182 GTVAGSTGG
+182 GTVAGATGG

-241 VGSPYSTGEYASGA
+241 VGSPYSTAEYASGA

-355 NRNNTTGTSLVSYIR
+355 NRNDTTGTSLVSYIR

-390 MTFASI
+390 MTFTSI

-407 TAQLASDA
+407 TAQLTSDA

-440 AAYEFTT
+440 EAYEFTT

-478 DTPLSSVWQF
+478 DTPLSSAWQF

-517 NSVEAVTS
+517 NSVEDVAS

-574 ANANAG
+574 ANVNAG

-623 VFLNAEIVA
+623 VFLNADIVA
-632 QNNIVITGMQTT
+632 QNNIIITGMQTT

-653 TIPSVSSA
+653 TIPSVGSA
-661 ITDGVDAQGSVPVN
+661 ITDGVVPVN
-675 VGGDVTVEY
+675 VGGNVTVEY
-684 MIPGLTVDAFNANRN
+684 TIPGLTVDAFNANRN
-699 AVILAVGSATAS
+699 AVILGVGSATAS
-711 MGMSGTNGFNWTG
+711 MGMSGTNGFNWTD

-739 VTMSGSVADQDG
+739 VTMSGSVSALEN

-790 YYGAPVERGGASG
+790 YYGAPVESEYASG

-947 TYTAQKINFENNQ
+947 TYTAQKITFDENNQ
-960 LLGIEPAKTE
+960 LSGIEPAKTK
-970 VKEYSL
+970 VAPY
-976 TSETEKTSV
+976 TPAETAKTSV
-985 TEHECDTFGVTA
+985 AGHECEAFGVTA

-1032 VVLNSTGVSVT
+1032 AVLNSTGVSVT
-1043 GSGDNVPDNG
+1043 GSGSVSSNG

-1058 TLLGDKLAE
+1058 TLLGDKLVE
-1067 SGMSVSFFL
+1067 TGMSVSFFL
-1076 NSASSDWDNV
+1076 QSASSDWENV
-1086 VLATVAGNIQIT
+1086 VLATVAGNIRIT
-1098 MPNLQVNVKT
+1098 MPNLQGNVKT
-1108 TKPASVDQELWDA
+1108 TRPESVDQTLWNKVA
-1121 AAGGDNNMLPAA
+1121 ENMTPAA
-1133 NAEMAEG
+1133 HSTMSEG
-1140 AAWDTLILSSNSYV
+1140 IDWDTLLNSTNVYV

-1159 PGENRETDGGLY
+1159 PGSEKTDGVFY
-1171 YVNGELLYHYAART
+1171 YSNGELLYHYVART
-1185 RVSGFTVAQFTEL
+1185 KSDKGFTVAQFTEL
-1198 FLRCAQES
+1198 FLRCAQVS
-1206 GVYVNGAKYAGGTLS
+1206 GVYVNGSTGTAFA
-1221 TTDMLVESRALTA
+1221 TTDMFIESRALTA
-1234 EQVVTRYNNYLAE
+1234 EQVTTRYNNYLSE
-1247 NGDYPHNHTWG
+1247 NASYPHNHTWG
-1258 AESRCTSCGILNP
+1258 ADNHCTQCDYLNP
-1271 DHTHVYVNGV
+1271 DHTHIYENGV
-1281 CTVSGCGMVD
+1281 CTVRGCGMVD
-1291 PHHEHVYSSALE
+1291 PHHEHVYSSALDK
-1303 ATYDHC
+1303 YDHC
-1309 TICGEINPLHG
+1309 TVCGEINPLHA

-1330 YDETLHCYACD
+1330 YDETLHCYACGS
-1341 QLDPHHTA
+1341 LDPHHTS
-1349 HDFSNGNCV
+1349 HDLSTGFCV
-1358 CGEVCKHNFVDGVCT
+1358 CGETCAHENVSKVGDKCTVCGKTLTETEKTLNEAELAKANGGWNGNSLEYSISRHTTFTATGVFASNSNTADWSGNVVRILNGSAECVFLQGNNNVLNAVTNGLTTVVLGGLAPYTVNKTGFTWRMT
-1373 ICGASWREV
+1373 I
-1382 TVDQTFNN
+1382 
-1390 PTVWVWN
+1390 VWN
-1397 YDLPVNVGRGDNAH
+1397 ADNTL
-1411 TAVIVK
+1411 TAQL
-1417 GSMDSPVAETYHT
+1417 D
-1430 MIWEI
+1430 IWE
-1435 KEGITGCYDGRAW
+1435 TGFDVTDEP
-1448 SFGSGTSNFTAI
+1448 SKTSVHTFAVAF
-1460 GNGVKSILQPDGTA
+1460 GVKS
-1474 TSYSDAV
+1474 
-1481 YRAIVAKCDWTLEF
+1481 
-1495 NWDDASNLK
+1495 LK
-1504 VVLNMTATE
+1504 VTIGPDAATW
-1513 GSYIG
+1513 GSCTI
-1518 YTFNTTYN
+1518 TTQSY
-1526 FPVNTASA
+1526 
-1534 VTSVSIHFCAEAV
+1534 VSE
-1547 NSYTISSY
+1547 
-1555 SYIALPSD
+1555 

>member
-182 GTVAGSTGG
+182 GTVAGATGG

-241 VGSPYSTGEYASGA
+241 VGSPYSTAEYASGA

-326 TQLYKEDYAEAQDVT
+326 TQLYKEDYAQAQDVT

-355 NRNNTTGTSLVSYIR
+355 NRNDTTGTSLVSYIR

-407 TAQLASDA
+407 TAQLTTDA

-574 ANANAG
+574 ANADAG

-596 AKFGTPSANQA
+596 AKFGTPSANQANQA

-661 ITDGVDAQGSVPVN
+661 ITDGVDAQGAVPVN
-675 VGGDVTVEY
+675 FGGEVTVEY
-684 MIPGLTVDAFNANRN
+684 TIPGLTVDAFNANRN
-699 AVILAVGSATAS
+699 AVILGVGSATAS
-711 MGMSGTNGFNWTG
+711 MGMSGTNGFNWTE
-724 NSFANTSGV
+724 NSFENTSGV

-739 VTMSGSVADQDG
+739 VTMSGSVSALDN

-919 VTLGTGNGAQTVYYF
+919 VTLKTGNGAQTVYYF

-947 TYTAQKINFENNQ
+947 TYTAQKITFDENNQ
-960 LLGIEPAKTE
+960 LSGIEPAKTE
-970 VKEYSL
+970 VAEY
-976 TSETEKTSV
+976 TPAETAKTSV
-985 TEHECDTFGVTA
+985 AGHECDTFGVTA
-997 RAVENGA
+997 RVAENGA

-1043 GSGDNVPDNG
+1043 GSGDVPSNG

-1058 TLLGDKLAE
+1058 TLLGDKLVE
-1067 SGMSVSFFL
+1067 TGLSVSFL
-1076 NSASSDWDNV
+1076 MNSASSDWDNV
-1086 VLATVAGNIQIT
+1086 VLATVAGNLRIT
-1098 MPNLQVNVKT
+1098 MPNLQGNVKT
-1108 TKPASVDQELWDA
+1108 TKPESVDQTLWNKVA
-1121 AAGGDNNMLPAA
+1121 ENMTPAA
-1133 NAEMAEG
+1133 HSTMSEG
-1140 AAWDTLILSSNSYV
+1140 VAWDTLLNSTNVYV

-1159 PGENRETDGGLY
+1159 PGSKKTDGVFY
-1171 YVNGELLYHYAART
+1171 YSNGELLYHYVART
-1185 RVSGFTVAQFTEL
+1185 RSDKGFTVAQFTEL
-1198 FLRCAQES
+1198 FLSCAQVS
-1206 GVYVNGAKYAGGTLS
+1206 GVYVNGSTGTVFA
-1221 TTDMLVESRALTA
+1221 TTDMFIESRALTA
-1234 EQVVTRYNNYLAE
+1234 EQVTTRYNNYLSE
-1247 NGDYPHNHTWG
+1247 NASYPHNHTWG
-1258 AESRCTSCGILNP
+1258 ADDHCTECDYLNP
-1271 DHTHVYVNGV
+1271 DHTHIYENGV
-1281 CTVSGCGMVD
+1281 CTVRGCGMVD
-1291 PHHEHVYSSALE
+1291 PHHEHVYSSKLDN
-1303 ATYDHC
+1303 TYDHC

-1330 YDETLHCYACD
+1330 YDGTLHCYACGS
-1341 QLDPHHTA
+1341 LDPHHTA
-1349 HDFSNGNCV
+1349 HTYVRGECV
-1358 CGEVCKHNFVDGVCT
+1358 CGEVCEHNDLVDGVCQT
-1373 ICGASWREV
+1373 CGAKLSTVSSEV
-1382 TVDQTFNN
+1382 TGGTFDWLNPADTESVLIMKGMTTTLTFQYTDYSPLDWAQSLFTLRLSSDPTEWRYIFRYSDGAYQGLNGAWNVPQTGETCTSGGDMQHSTANSN
-1390 PTVWVWN
+1390 ARP
-1397 YDLPVNVGRGDNAH
+1397 GRR
-1411 TAVIVK
+1411 VK
-1417 GSMDSPVAETYHT
+1417 LVAEYNADGTLT
-1430 MIWEI
+1430 ITI
-1435 KEGITGCYDGRAW
+1435 KEYEASDTELETPVTGTRTFTLTGLTDKTYLLG
-1448 SFGSGTSNFTAI
+1448 FGCENSGYV
-1460 GNGVKSILQPDGTA
+1460 GNKLSVNGPSI
-1474 TSYSDAV
+1474 S
-1481 YRAIVAKCDWTLEF
+1481 
-1495 NWDDASNLK
+1495 WD
-1504 VVLNMTATE
+1504 
-1513 GSYIG
+1513 
-1518 YTFNTTYN
+1518 
-1526 FPVNTASA
+1526 
-1534 VTSVSIHFCAEAV
+1534 
-1547 NSYTISSY
+1547 
-1555 SYIALPSD
+1555 

>member
-129 DPDPA
+129 DPDPT

-141 HCGKVE
+141 YCGKVE

-182 GTVAGSTGG
+182 GTVAGATGG
-191 NVEVG
+191 NIEVV

-218 GTGEDSWYY
+218 DGGEKSWYY
-227 PILGIAMREFDPAT
+227 PILGIAMREFDTAT
-241 VGSPYSTGEYASGA
+241 VGSPYSTSEYASGA

-266 LNGIGDPNRLLAG
+266 LDGIGDPDRVLAG
-279 FAGGSGETYNY
+279 FAGGSIDTYNY

-390 MTFASI
+390 MTFTSI

-407 TAQLASDA
+407 TAQLASGA
-415 KRTYVEGETLDLDE
+415 KRTYVEGETLNLDE

-478 DTPLSSVWQF
+478 DTPLSSAWQF

-517 NSVEAVTS
+517 NSVEDVAS

-574 ANANAG
+574 ANADAG

-661 ITDGVDAQGSVPVN
+661 ITDGVDAQGAVPVN
-675 VGGDVTVEY
+675 VGGEVTVEY
-684 MIPGLTVDAFNANRN
+684 TIPGLTLEAFNANRN
-699 AVILAVGSATAS
+699 AVILGVGSATAS
-711 MGMSGTNGFNWTG
+711 MGMSGTNGFNWTE

-739 VTMSGSVADQDG
+739 VTMSGSVSALEN

-790 YYGAPVERGGASG
+790 YYGAPVESEDASG

-919 VTLGTGNGAQTVYYF
+919 VTLKTGNGEQTVYYF

-947 TYTAQKINFENNQ
+947 TYTAQKINFDENNQ

-970 VKEYSL
+970 VAEY
-976 TSETEKTSV
+976 TPAETAKTSV
-985 TEHECDTFGVTA
+985 AGHECEAFGVTA
-997 RAVENGA
+997 RAVENEA

-1015 WEAVD
+1015 WVQVNE
-1020 GSHVLFACKTCG
+1020 GGKHGYFKCSTCG
-1032 VVLNSTGVSVT
+1032 VMYSESPTNDYTGGFPT
-1043 GSGDNVPDNG
+1043 GA
-1053 TEVDE
+1053 
-1058 TLLGDKLAE
+1058 LA
-1067 SGMSVSFFL
+1067 GAKKKGLTVSFW
-1076 NSASSDWDNV
+1076 SEDVGDDWAAVGIRTGTGNV
-1086 VLATVAGNIQIT
+1086 NIT
-1098 MPNLQVNVKT
+1098 MPNLDSWNLVLNQLTEEEKVWGNLLYQGNLA
-1108 TKPASVDQELWDA
+1108 PA
-1121 AAGGDNNMLPAA
+1121 AADAVEDNFTATPYTGTSVYATITVSTT
-1133 NAEMAEG
+1133 EG
-1140 AAWDTLILSSNSYV
+1140 ITF
-1154 TVVVK
+1154 
-1159 PGENRETDGGLY
+1159 
-1171 YVNGELLYHYAART
+1171 YVNGERAISYQIKKKMAYGDAT
-1185 RVSGFTVAQFTEL
+1185 SKGGKVSDFVSL
-1198 FLRCAQES
+1198 FLSIAERQ
-1206 GVYVNGAKYAGGTLS
+1206 GVNVAAAG
-1221 TTDMLVESRALTA
+1221 LTA
-1234 EQVVTRYNNYLAE
+1234 TDVIVQVGVLDDEAAAARYNNYLSEKAT
-1247 NGDYPHNHTWG
+1247 YPTGHTWG
-1258 AESRCTSCGILNP
+1258 ADGRCTVCNYLNP
-1271 DHTHVYVNGV
+1271 DHTHVYDGTTHK
-1281 CTVSGCGMVD
+1281 CTLCGMVD
-1291 PHHEHVYSSALE
+1291 PHHEHVYSSKLDN
-1303 ATYDHC
+1303 TYDHC

-1320 KTGLGGQKHV
+1320 KTGLGGQKHI
-1330 YDETLHCYACD
+1330 YDETLHCYACNS
-1341 QLDPHHTA
+1341 LDPHHTE
-1349 HDFSNGNCV
+1349 HDFSTGICV

-1373 ICGASWREV
+1373 VCGASWREV
-1382 TVDQTFNN
+1382 TVDKTFNK

-1397 YDLPVNVGRGDNAH
+1397 YDLPVKVGRGDNAH

-1555 SYIALPSD
+1555 RYVALPSD

>member
-218 GTGEDSWYY
+218 GTGDDSWYY

-279 FAGGSGETYNY
+279 FAGGSSENYNY

-355 NRNNTTGTSLVSYIR
+355 NRNDTTGTSLVSYIR

-390 MTFASI
+390 MTFTSI

-415 KRTYVEGETLDLDE
+415 KRTYVEGEMLNLDE

-440 AAYEFTT
+440 EAYEFTT

-517 NSVEAVTS
+517 NSVEDVAS

-574 ANANAG
+574 ANVNAG

-588 FRLFAKDG
+588 FRLFAKEG
-596 AKFGTPSANQA
+596 AKFGTPKANQA

-661 ITDGVDAQGSVPVN
+661 ITDGVDAQGAVPVN
-675 VGGDVTVEY
+675 LGGDVTVEY
-684 MIPGLTVDAFNANRN
+684 TIPGLTVDAFNANRN
-699 AVILAVGSATAS
+699 AVILGVGSATAS
-711 MGMSGTNGFNWTG
+711 MGMSGTNGFNWTD
-724 NSFANTSGV
+724 NSFTNTSGV

-739 VTMSGSVADQDG
+739 VTMSGSVSALEN

-790 YYGAPVERGGASG
+790 YYGAPVESGDASG

-867 GMADGEV
+867 GMEDGEV

-919 VTLGTGNGAQTVYYF
+919 VTLRTGNGEQTVYYF
-934 EVVANGVSHLYKV
+934 EVVANGVSHLYEV
-947 TYTAQKINFENNQ
+947 TYTAQKINFDENNQ

-970 VKEYSL
+970 VAEY
-976 TSETEKTSV
+976 TPAETAKTSV
-985 TEHECDTFGVTA
+985 AGHECEAFGVTA
-997 RAVENGA
+997 KVAENGA

-1032 VVLNSTGVSVT
+1032 AVLNSTGVSVT
-1043 GSGDNVPDNG
+1043 GSGDVPSNG

-1058 TLLGDKLAE
+1058 TLLGDKLVE
-1067 SGMSVSFFL
+1067 TGMSVSFFL
-1076 NSASSDWDNV
+1076 NSASNDWNNV
-1086 VLATVAGNIQIT
+1086 VLATVAGNLRIT
-1098 MPNLQVNVKT
+1098 MPNLQGNVKT
-1108 TKPASVDQELWDA
+1108 TRPESVDQTLWNKVA
-1121 AAGGDNNMLPAA
+1121 ENMTPAA
-1133 NAEMAEG
+1133 HSTMSEG
-1140 AAWDTLILSSNSYV
+1140 VAWDTLLNSTNVYV

-1159 PGENRETDGGLY
+1159 PGSKKTDGVFY
-1171 YVNGELLYHYAART
+1171 YSNGELLYHYVART
-1185 RVSGFTVAQFTEL
+1185 RSDKGFTVAQFTEL
-1198 FLRCAQES
+1198 FLSCAQVS
-1206 GVYVNGAKYAGGTLS
+1206 GVYVNGSTGTAFA
-1221 TTDMLVESRALTA
+1221 TTDMFIESRALTE
-1234 EQVVTRYNNYLAE
+1234 EQVTTRYNNYLSE
-1247 NGDYPHNHTWG
+1247 NASYPHNHTWG
-1258 AESRCTSCGILNP
+1258 ADNHCTECKYLNP
-1271 DHTHVYVNGV
+1271 DHTHIYVNGV
-1281 CTVSGCGMVD
+1281 CTVRGCGMVD
-1291 PHHEHVYSSALE
+1291 PHHEHVYSAVLDN
-1303 ATYDHC
+1303 TYDHC

-1330 YDETLHCYACD
+1330 YDETLHCYACG
-1341 QLDPHHTA
+1341 QLDPHHTS
-1349 HDFSNGNCV
+1349 HDLSTGFCV
-1358 CGEVCKHNFVDGVCT
+1358 CGETCAHENVSKVGDKCTVCGKTLTETEKTLNEAELAKANGGWNGNSLEYSISRHTTFTATGVFASNSNTADWSGNVVRILNGSAECVFLQGNNNVLNAVTNGLTTVVLGGLAPYTVNKTGFTWRMT
-1373 ICGASWREV
+1373 I
-1382 TVDQTFNN
+1382 
-1390 PTVWVWN
+1390 VWN
-1397 YDLPVNVGRGDNAH
+1397 ADNTL
-1411 TAVIVK
+1411 TAQL
-1417 GSMDSPVAETYHT
+1417 D
-1430 MIWEI
+1430 IWE
-1435 KEGITGCYDGRAW
+1435 TGFDVTDEP
-1448 SFGSGTSNFTAI
+1448 SKTSVHTFAVAF
-1460 GNGVKSILQPDGTA
+1460 GVKS
-1474 TSYSDAV
+1474 
-1481 YRAIVAKCDWTLEF
+1481 
-1495 NWDDASNLK
+1495 LK
-1504 VVLNMTATE
+1504 VTIGPDAATW
-1513 GSYIG
+1513 GSCTI
-1518 YTFNTTYN
+1518 TTQSY
-1526 FPVNTASA
+1526 
-1534 VTSVSIHFCAEAV
+1534 VSE
-1547 NSYTISSY
+1547 
-1555 SYIALPSD
+1555 

>member
-1 MKKLKFGLILAF
+1 M
-13 SMTLALGLTA
+13 
-23 CSNADEYTIERIRYS
+23 
-38 GDASITLTDAETSEE
+38 
-53 ESALE
+53 
-58 AFNEKVAETRLRVY
+58 
-72 ADGSLMRNIISG
+72 
-84 ADCEYD
+84 
-90 TSSVV
+90 
-95 WGEVGS
+95 
-101 YSVTVTPK
+101 TVTPK

-241 VGSPYSTGEYASGA
+241 VGSPYSTSEYASGA

-279 FAGGSGETYNY
+279 FAGGSSENYNY

-355 NRNNTTGTSLVSYIR
+355 NRNDTTGTSLVSYIR

-390 MTFASI
+390 MTFTSI
-396 SAVQSDLLSSV
+396 TAVQSDLLSSV
-407 TAQLASDA
+407 TAQLTTDA
-415 KRTYVEGETLDLDE
+415 KRTYVEGETIDLDE

-440 AAYEFTT
+440 EAYEFTT

-478 DTPLSSVWQF
+478 DTPLSSAWQF

-517 NSVEAVTS
+517 NSVEDVAS

-574 ANANAG
+574 ANAHAG

-623 VFLNAEIVA
+623 VFLNAEIVV

-684 MIPGLTVDAFNANRN
+684 AIHGLTVDAFNANRN
-699 AVILAVGSATAS
+699 AVILGVGSATAS
-711 MGMSGTNGFNWTG
+711 MGMSGTNGFNWTE
-724 NSFANTSGV
+724 NSFENTSGV

-739 VTMSGSVADQDG
+739 VTMSGSVSALEN

-790 YYGAPVERGGASG
+790 YYGAPAEREGASG

-919 VTLGTGNGAQTVYYF
+919 VTLRTGNGEQTVYCF

-947 TYTAQKINFENNQ
+947 TYTAQKINFDGNNQ

-970 VKEYSL
+970 VAPY
-976 TSETEKTSV
+976 TPAETAKTSV
-985 TEHECDTFGVTA
+985 AGHECEEFGVTA
-997 RAVENGA
+997 KVAENGA
-1004 FWYDVSVATHE
+1004 FWYDVSVAAHE
-1015 WEAVD
+1015 WV
-1020 GSHVLFACKTCG
+1020 HVNEGGEHGYFKCSTCG
-1032 VVLNSTGVSVT
+1032 VMYSESPTNDYTGGFPT
-1043 GSGDNVPDNG
+1043 GA
-1053 TEVDE
+1053 
-1058 TLLGDKLAE
+1058 LAGAKE
-1067 SGMSVSFFL
+1067 KGLTVSFW
-1076 NSASSDWDNV
+1076 SEDVGDDWAAVGIRTGTGNV
-1086 VLATVAGNIQIT
+1086 NIT
-1098 MPNLQVNVKT
+1098 MPNLDSWNLVLNQLTEEEKVWGNLLYQGNLA
-1108 TKPASVDQELWDA
+1108 PA
-1121 AAGGDNNMLPAA
+1121 AADAVEDNFTATPYTGTSVYATITVSPT
-1133 NAEMAEG
+1133 EG
-1140 AAWDTLILSSNSYV
+1140 ITF
-1154 TVVVK
+1154 
-1159 PGENRETDGGLY
+1159 
-1171 YVNGELLYHYAART
+1171 YVNGERAISYQIKKKMAYGDAT
-1185 RVSGFTVAQFTEL
+1185 SKGGKVSDFVSL
-1198 FLRCAQES
+1198 FLSIAERQ
-1206 GVYVNGAKYAGGTLS
+1206 GVNVAAAG
-1221 TTDMLVESRALTA
+1221 LTA
-1234 EQVVTRYNNYLAE
+1234 TDVIVQVGVLDDEAAAARYNNYLSEKAT
-1247 NGDYPHNHTWG
+1247 YPTGHTWG
-1258 AESRCTSCGILNP
+1258 ADGRCTVCNYLNP
-1271 DHTHVYVNGV
+1271 DHTHVYDGTTHK
-1281 CTVSGCGMVD
+1281 CTLCGMVD
-1291 PHHEHVYSSALE
+1291 PHHEHVYSTVLDN
-1303 ATYDHC
+1303 TYDHC
-1309 TICGEINPLHG
+1309 TICGEINPLHA

-1330 YDETLHCYACD
+1330 YDGTLHCYACGS
-1341 QLDPHHTA
+1341 LDPHHTA
-1349 HDFSNGNCV
+1349 HTYVRGECV
-1358 CGEVCKHNFVDGVCT
+1358 CGEVCEHNDLVDGVCQT
-1373 ICGASWREV
+1373 CGAKLSTVSSEV
-1382 TVDQTFNN
+1382 TGGTFDWLNPANTESVLIMKGMTTTLTFQYTDYSPLEWAQSLFTLRLSSDPTEWRYIFRYSDGAYQGLNGAWNVPQTGETCSAGGDMQHSMANSN
-1390 PTVWVWN
+1390 ARP
-1397 YDLPVNVGRGDNAH
+1397 GRR
-1411 TAVIVK
+1411 VK
-1417 GSMDSPVAETYHT
+1417 LVAEYN
-1430 MIWEI
+1430 
-1435 KEGITGCYDGRAW
+1435 A
-1448 SFGSGTSNFTAI
+1448 
-1460 GNGVKSILQPDGTA
+1460 DGTLTITITEYEA
-1474 TSYSDAV
+1474 EDTEFETPV
-1481 YRAIVAKCDWTLEF
+1481 TGTRTFTLTGLKDKTYLLGFGCE
-1495 NWDDASNLK
+1495 NSGYVDNKLSVNGPSISWD
-1504 VVLNMTATE
+1504 
-1513 GSYIG
+1513 
-1518 YTFNTTYN
+1518 
-1526 FPVNTASA
+1526 
-1534 VTSVSIHFCAEAV
+1534 
-1547 NSYTISSY
+1547 
-1555 SYIALPSD
+1555 

>member
-129 DPDPA
+129 DPDPT

-182 GTVAGSTGG
+182 GTVAGATGG

-218 GTGEDSWYY
+218 GTGDDSWYY

-279 FAGGSGETYNY
+279 FAGGSSENYNY

-355 NRNNTTGTSLVSYIR
+355 NRNDTTGTSLVSYIR

-390 MTFASI
+390 MTFTSI
-396 SAVQSDLLSSV
+396 TAVQSDLLSSV
-407 TAQLASDA
+407 TAQLTTDA

-440 AAYEFTT
+440 EAYEFTT

-478 DTPLSSVWQF
+478 DTPLSSAWQF

-517 NSVEAVTS
+517 NSVEDVAS
-525 SRITLNGFAYQ
+525 SRITLKGFAYQ

-623 VFLNAEIVA
+623 VFLNADIVA

-684 MIPGLTVDAFNANRN
+684 TIPGLTLEAFNANRN
-699 AVILAVGSATAS
+699 AVILGVGSATAS
-711 MGMSGTNGFNWTG
+711 MGMSGTNGFNWTE
-724 NSFANTSGV
+724 NSFKNTSGV

-739 VTMSGSVADQDG
+739 VTMSGSVSALEN

-759 HVPALPN
+759 RVPALPN

-790 YYGAPVERGGASG
+790 YYGAPVEREGASG

-919 VTLGTGNGAQTVYYF
+919 VTLGTGNGEQTVYCF

-947 TYTAQKINFENNQ
+947 TYTAQKITFDENNQ
-960 LLGIEPAKTE
+960 LSGIEPAKTE
-970 VKEYSL
+970 VKGY
-976 TSETEKTSV
+976 TPAETAKTSV
-985 TEHECDTFGVTA
+985 AGHECDTFGVTA
-997 RAVENGA
+997 KVAENGA

-1032 VVLNSTGVSVT
+1032 AVLNSTGVSVRGT
-1043 GSGDNVPDNG
+1043 GDNVPDNG

-1159 PGENRETDGGLY
+1159 PGENRETDGVLY

-1247 NGDYPHNHTWG
+1247 NGDYPHNHTWN

-1291 PHHEHVYSSALE
+1291 PHHEHVYSSALD

-1309 TICGEINPLHG
+1309 TVCGEINPLHG

-1330 YDETLHCYACD
+1330 YDGTLHCYACGS
-1341 QLDPHHTA
+1341 LDPHHTA
-1349 HDFSNGNCV
+1349 HTYVRGECV
-1358 CGEVCKHNFVDGVCT
+1358 CGEVCEHNDLVDGVCQT
-1373 ICGASWREV
+1373 CGAKLSTVSSEV
-1382 TVDQTFNN
+1382 TGGTFDWLNPADTESVLIMKGMTTTLTFQYTDYSPLDWAQSLFTLRLSSDPTEWRYIFRYSDGAYQGLNGAWNVAQTGETCSAGGDMQHSTANSN
-1390 PTVWVWN
+1390 ARP
-1397 YDLPVNVGRGDNAH
+1397 GRR
-1411 TAVIVK
+1411 VK
-1417 GSMDSPVAETYHT
+1417 LVAEYN
-1430 MIWEI
+1430 
-1435 KEGITGCYDGRAW
+1435 A
-1448 SFGSGTSNFTAI
+1448 
-1460 GNGVKSILQPDGTA
+1460 DGTLTITITEYEASDTELA
-1474 TSYSDAV
+1474 TPV
-1481 YRAIVAKCDWTLEF
+1481 TGTRTFTLTGLKDKTYLLGFGCE
-1495 NWDDASNLK
+1495 NSGYVDNKLSVNGPSISWD
-1504 VVLNMTATE
+1504 
-1513 GSYIG
+1513 
-1518 YTFNTTYN
+1518 
-1526 FPVNTASA
+1526 
-1534 VTSVSIHFCAEAV
+1534 
-1547 NSYTISSY
+1547 
-1555 SYIALPSD
+1555 

>member
-241 VGSPYSTGEYASGA
+241 VGSPYSTAEYASGA

-279 FAGGSGETYNY
+279 FAGGSSENYNY

-355 NRNNTTGTSLVSYIR
+355 NRNDTTGTSLVSYIR

-390 MTFASI
+390 MTFTSI
-396 SAVQSDLLSSV
+396 TAVQSDLLSSV
-407 TAQLASDA
+407 TAQLTTDA

-440 AAYEFTT
+440 EAYEFTT

-478 DTPLSSVWQF
+478 DTPLSSAWQF

-517 NSVEAVTS
+517 NSVEDVAS

-661 ITDGVDAQGSVPVN
+661 ITDGVDDQGAVPVN
-675 VGGDVTVEY
+675 FGGDVTVEY
-684 MIPGLTVDAFNANRN
+684 TIPGLTVDAFNANRN
-699 AVILAVGSATAS
+699 AVILGVGSATAS
-711 MGMSGTNGFNWTG
+711 MGMSGTNGFNWKDD
-724 NSFANTSGV
+724 NSFENTSGV

-739 VTMSGSVADQDG
+739 VTMSGSVSALG
-751 GMKLTVTY
+751 NGMKLTVTY

-919 VTLGTGNGAQTVYYF
+919 VTLKTGNGEQTVYYF

-947 TYTAQKINFENNQ
+947 TYTAQKINFDGNNQ

-970 VKEYSL
+970 VAPY
-976 TSETEKTSV
+976 TPAETAKTSV
-985 TEHECDTFGVTA
+985 AEHDCEEFGVTA
-997 RAVENGA
+997 RVAENGA
-1004 FWYDVSVATHE
+1004 FWYDVSVAAHE
-1015 WEAVD
+1015 WVQVNE
-1020 GSHVLFACKTCG
+1020 GGKHGYFKCSTCG
-1032 VVLNSTGVSVT
+1032 VMYSESPTNDYTGGFPT
-1043 GSGDNVPDNG
+1043 GA
-1053 TEVDE
+1053 
-1058 TLLGDKLAE
+1058 LAGAKE
-1067 SGMSVSFFL
+1067 KGLTVSFW
-1076 NSASSDWDNV
+1076 SEDVSDDWAAVGIRTGTGNV
-1086 VLATVAGNIQIT
+1086 NIT
-1098 MPNLQVNVKT
+1098 MPNLDSWNLVLNQLTEEEKVWGNLLYQGNLA
-1108 TKPASVDQELWDA
+1108 PA
-1121 AAGGDNNMLPAA
+1121 AADAVEDNFTATPYTGTSVYATITVSPT
-1133 NAEMAEG
+1133 EG
-1140 AAWDTLILSSNSYV
+1140 ITF
-1154 TVVVK
+1154 
-1159 PGENRETDGGLY
+1159 
-1171 YVNGELLYHYAART
+1171 YVNGERAISYQIKKKMAYGDKPSKGGK
-1185 RVSGFTVAQFTEL
+1185 VSDFVSL
-1198 FLRCAQES
+1198 FLSIAERQ
-1206 GVYVNGAKYAGGTLS
+1206 GVNVAAAG
-1221 TTDMLVESRALTA
+1221 LTA
-1234 EQVVTRYNNYLAE
+1234 TDVIVQVGALDDTAAAARYNNYLSEKAT
-1247 NGDYPHNHTWG
+1247 YPTGHTWG
-1258 AESRCTSCGILNP
+1258 ADGRCTVCDYLNP
-1271 DHTHVYVNGV
+1271 DHTHVYDGTTHK
-1281 CTVSGCGMVD
+1281 CTFCGMVD
-1291 PHHEHVYSSALE
+1291 PHHEHVYSSKLDN
-1303 ATYDHC
+1303 TYDHC

-1330 YDETLHCYACD
+1330 YDGTLHCYACGS
-1341 QLDPHHTA
+1341 LDPHHTA

-1382 TVDQTFNN
+1382 TVDKTFNK
-1390 PTVWVWN
+1390 PKVWVWD
-1397 YDLPVNVGRGDNAH
+1397 YDLPVKVGRGENAYS
-1411 TAVIVK
+1411 TVIVE
-1417 GSMDSPVAETYHT
+1417 GSLDSPVAETYHT
-1430 MIWEI
+1430 IIWEI
-1435 KEGITGCYDGRAW
+1435 KEGITGCFDGRAW
-1448 SFGSGTSNFTAI
+1448 SFGSGTNYFSKI
-1460 GNGVKSILQPDGTA
+1460 GNGDKSIEAPDGTA
-1474 TSYSDAV
+1474 TSYSDAL
-1481 YRAIVAKCDWTLEF
+1481 YRGIIAKCDWTLEI

-1513 GSYIG
+1513 GDYVG
-1518 YTFNTTYN
+1518 YTFVTTYN
-1526 FPVNTASA
+1526 FPLQTNAA
-1534 VTSVSIHFCAEAV
+1534 LTSVNIHFCAEEV

-1555 SYIALPSD
+1555 RYVALPSD

>member
-182 GTVAGSTGG
+182 GTVAGATGG

-218 GTGEDSWYY
+218 GTGDDSWYY
-227 PILGIAMREFDPAT
+227 PILGIAMREFDTAT
-241 VGSPYSTGEYASGA
+241 VGSPYSTSEYASGA

-279 FAGGSGETYNY
+279 FAGGSSENYNY

-355 NRNNTTGTSLVSYIR
+355 NRNDTTGTSLVSYIR

-390 MTFASI
+390 MTFTSI
-396 SAVQSDLLSSV
+396 TAVQSDLLSSV
-407 TAQLASDA
+407 TAQLTTDA

-440 AAYEFTT
+440 EAYEFTT

-478 DTPLSSVWQF
+478 DTPLSSAWQF

-517 NSVEAVTS
+517 NSVEDVAS

-574 ANANAG
+574 ANVNAG

-596 AKFGTPSANQA
+596 AKFGTPKANQA

-661 ITDGVDAQGSVPVN
+661 ITDGVDAQGAVPVN
-675 VGGDVTVEY
+675 VGGNVTVEY
-684 MIPGLTVDAFNANRN
+684 TIPGLTVDAFNANRN
-699 AVILAVGSATAS
+699 AVILGVGSATAS
-711 MGMSGTNGFNWTG
+711 MGMSGTNGFNWKE
-724 NSFANTSGV
+724 NSFENTSGV

-739 VTMSGSVADQDG
+739 VTMSGSVSALEN

-790 YYGAPVERGGASG
+790 YYGAPVESEYASG

-867 GMADGEV
+867 GMVDGEV

-919 VTLGTGNGAQTVYYF
+919 VTLGTGNGEQTVYYF

-947 TYTAQKINFENNQ
+947 TYTAQKINFDGNNQ
-960 LLGIEPAKTE
+960 LLGIEPAKTKVE
-970 VKEYSL
+970 KY
-976 TSETEKTSV
+976 TPDDTAKTSV
-985 TEHECDTFGVTA
+985 AGHECEAFGVTA
-997 RAVENGA
+997 KVAENGA

-1032 VVLNSTGVSVT
+1032 AVLNSTGVSVT
-1043 GSGDNVPDNG
+1043 GSGSVPSNG

-1058 TLLGDKLAE
+1058 TLLGDKLVE
-1067 SGMSVSFFL
+1067 TGMSVSFFL
-1076 NSASSDWDNV
+1076 QSASSDWENV
-1086 VLATVAGNIQIT
+1086 VLATVAGNIRIT
-1098 MPNLQVNVKT
+1098 MPNLQANVQT
-1108 TKPASVDQELWDA
+1108 SRPGGVDSSLWSTVTGKDK
-1121 AAGGDNNMLPAA
+1121 NMTPAA
-1133 NAEMAEG
+1133 HSTMSEG
-1140 AAWDTLILSSNSYV
+1140 IGWDTLLNSTNVYV

-1159 PGENRETDGGLY
+1159 PGSEKTDGVFY
-1171 YVNGELLYHYAART
+1171 YSNGELLYHYVART
-1185 RVSGFTVAQFTEL
+1185 KSDKGFTVAQFTEL
-1198 FLRCAQES
+1198 FLRCAQVS
-1206 GVYVNGAKYAGGTLS
+1206 GVYVNGSTGTAFA
-1221 TTDMLVESRALTA
+1221 TTDMLIESRALTA
-1234 EQVVTRYNNYLAE
+1234 EQVTTRYNNYLSE
-1247 NGDYPHNHTWG
+1247 NASYPHSHTWG
-1258 AESRCTSCGILNP
+1258 ADDHCTVSECDYLNP
-1271 DHTHVYVNGV
+1271 DHTHIYENGV
-1281 CTVSGCGMVD
+1281 CTVRGCGMVD
-1291 PHHEHVYSSALE
+1291 PHHEHVYSAVLDN
-1303 ATYDHC
+1303 TYDHC

-1330 YDETLHCYACD
+1330 YDKTLHCYACAS
-1341 QLDPHHTA
+1341 LDPHHTT

-1382 TVDQTFNN
+1382 TVDKTFNK
-1390 PTVWVWN
+1390 PTVWVWD
-1397 YDLPVNVGRGDNAH
+1397 YDLPIQVGRGENAYS
-1411 TAVIVK
+1411 TVIVE
-1417 GSMDSPVAETYHT
+1417 GSLDSPVAETYHT
-1430 MIWEI
+1430 IIWEI
-1435 KEGITGCYDGRAW
+1435 KEGITGCFDGRAW
-1448 SFGSGTSNFTAI
+1448 SFGSGTNYFSKI
-1460 GNGVKSILQPDGTA
+1460 GNGDKSIEAPDGTA
-1474 TSYSDAV
+1474 TSYSDAL
-1481 YRAIVAKCDWTLEF
+1481 YRGIIAKCDWTLEI

-1513 GSYIG
+1513 GDYVG
-1518 YTFNTTYN
+1518 YTFVTTYN
-1526 FPVNTASA
+1526 FPLQTNAA
-1534 VTSVSIHFCAEAV
+1534 LTSVNIHFCAEAV

-1555 SYIALPSD
+1555 RYVALPSD

>member
-182 GTVAGSTGG
+182 GTVAGATGG

-383 LHGEFVN
+383 LHGEYVN
-390 MTFASI
+390 MTFTSI
-396 SAVQSDLLSSV
+396 TAVQSDLLSSV
-407 TAQLASDA
+407 TAQLTTDA
-415 KRTYVEGETLDLDE
+415 KRTYVEGETLNLDE

-440 AAYEFTT
+440 EAYEFTT

-478 DTPLSSVWQF
+478 DTSLSSAWQF

-517 NSVEAVTS
+517 NSVEDAAS

-574 ANANAG
+574 ANADAG

-661 ITDGVDAQGSVPVN
+661 ITDGVDAQGAVPVN
-675 VGGDVTVEY
+675 FGGEVTVEY
-684 MIPGLTVDAFNANRN
+684 TIPGLTVDAFNANRN
-699 AVILAVGSATAS
+699 AVILGVGSATAS
-711 MGMSGTNGFNWTG
+711 MGMSGTNGFNWKDD
-724 NSFANTSGV
+724 NSFKNTSGV

-739 VTMSGSVADQDG
+739 VTMSGSVSALG
-751 GMKLTVTY
+751 NGMKLTVTY

-919 VTLGTGNGAQTVYYF
+919 VTLKTGNGEQTVYYF

-947 TYTAQKINFENNQ
+947 TYTAQKITFDENNQ
-960 LLGIEPAKTE
+960 LSGIEPAKTK

-985 TEHECDTFGVTA
+985 AGHECEAFGVTA
-997 RAVENGA
+997 KVAENGA

-1032 VVLNSTGVSVT
+1032 AVLNSTGVSVT
-1043 GSGDNVPDNG
+1043 GSGDVPSNG

-1058 TLLGDKLAE
+1058 TLLGDKLVE
-1067 SGMSVSFFL
+1067 TGMSVSFFL
-1076 NSASSDWDNV
+1076 NSASNDWNNV
-1086 VLATVAGNIQIT
+1086 VLATVAGNLRIT
-1098 MPNLQVNVKT
+1098 MPNLQGNVKT
-1108 TKPASVDQELWDA
+1108 TKPESVDQTLWNKVA
-1121 AAGGDNNMLPAA
+1121 ENMTPAA
-1133 NAEMAEG
+1133 HSTMSEG
-1140 AAWDTLILSSNSYV
+1140 VAWDTLLNSTNVYV

-1159 PGENRETDGGLY
+1159 PGSKKTDGVFY
-1171 YVNGELLYHYAART
+1171 YSNGELLYHYVART
-1185 RVSGFTVAQFTEL
+1185 RSDKGFTVAQFTEL
-1198 FLRCAQES
+1198 FLRCAQVS
-1206 GVYVNGAKYAGGTLS
+1206 GVYVNGSTGTAFA
-1221 TTDMLVESRALTA
+1221 TTDMFIESRALTA
-1234 EQVVTRYNNYLAE
+1234 EQVTTRYNNYLSE
-1247 NGDYPHNHTWG
+1247 NASYPHNHTWG
-1258 AESRCTSCGILNP
+1258 ADNHCTQCDYLNP
-1271 DHTHVYVNGV
+1271 DHTHIYENGV
-1281 CTVSGCGMVD
+1281 CTVRGCGMVD
-1291 PHHEHVYSSALE
+1291 PHHEHVYSSALDK
-1303 ATYDHC
+1303 YDHC
-1309 TICGEINPLHG
+1309 TVCGEINPLHA

-1330 YDETLHCYACD
+1330 YDETLHCYACGS
-1341 QLDPHHTA
+1341 LDPHHTS
-1349 HDFSNGNCV
+1349 HDLSTGFCV
-1358 CGEVCKHNFVDGVCT
+1358 CGETCAHENVSKVGDKCTVCGKTLTETEKTLNEAELAKANGGWNGNSLEYSISRHTTFTATGVFASNSNTADWSGNVVRILNGSAECVFLQGNNNVLNAVTNGLTTVVLGGLAPYTVNKTGFTWRMT
-1373 ICGASWREV
+1373 I
-1382 TVDQTFNN
+1382 
-1390 PTVWVWN
+1390 VWN
-1397 YDLPVNVGRGDNAH
+1397 ADNTL
-1411 TAVIVK
+1411 TAQL
-1417 GSMDSPVAETYHT
+1417 D
-1430 MIWEI
+1430 IWE
-1435 KEGITGCYDGRAW
+1435 TGFDVTDEP
-1448 SFGSGTSNFTAI
+1448 SKTSVHTFAVAF
-1460 GNGVKSILQPDGTA
+1460 GVKS
-1474 TSYSDAV
+1474 
-1481 YRAIVAKCDWTLEF
+1481 
-1495 NWDDASNLK
+1495 LK
-1504 VVLNMTATE
+1504 VTIGPDAATW
-1513 GSYIG
+1513 GSCTI
-1518 YTFNTTYN
+1518 TTQSY
-1526 FPVNTASA
+1526 
-1534 VTSVSIHFCAEAV
+1534 VSE
-1547 NSYTISSY
+1547 
-1555 SYIALPSD
+1555 

>member
-191 NVEVG
+191 NAEVG

-241 VGSPYSTGEYASGA
+241 VGSPYSTAEYASGA

-326 TQLYKEDYAEAQDVT
+326 TQLYKEDYAQAQDVT

-355 NRNNTTGTSLVSYIR
+355 NRNDTTGTSLVSYIR

-407 TAQLASDA
+407 TAQLTTDA

-478 DTPLSSVWQF
+478 DTPLSSAWQF

-517 NSVEAVTS
+517 NSVEDVAS

-574 ANANAG
+574 ANAKAG

-596 AKFGTPSANQA
+596 AKFGTPRRNQT

-661 ITDGVDAQGSVPVN
+661 ITDGVETVPVN
-675 VGGDVTVEY
+675 VGGEVTVEY

-699 AVILAVGSATAS
+699 AVILGVGSATAP
-711 MGMSGTNGFNWTG
+711 MGMSGTNGFNWPEE
-724 NSFANTSGV
+724 NSFENTSGV
-733 ALGNST
+733 PLGNST
-739 VTMSGSVADQDG
+739 VTMSGSVSALG
-751 GMKLTVTY
+751 NGMKLTVTY

-1058 TLLGDKLAE
+1058 TLLGDKLVE
-1067 SGMSVSFFL
+1067 TGMSVSFFL
-1076 NSASSDWDNV
+1076 NSASNDWNNV
-1086 VLATVAGNIQIT
+1086 VLATVAGNLRIT
-1098 MPNLQVNVKT
+1098 MPNLQGNVKT
-1108 TKPASVDQELWDA
+1108 TKPESVDQTLWNKVA
-1121 AAGGDNNMLPAA
+1121 ENMTPAA
-1133 NAEMAEG
+1133 HSTMSEG
-1140 AAWDTLILSSNSYV
+1140 VAWDTLLNSTNVYV

-1159 PGENRETDGGLY
+1159 PGSKKTDGVFY
-1171 YVNGELLYHYAART
+1171 YSNGELLYHYVART
-1185 RVSGFTVAQFTEL
+1185 RSDKGFTVAQFTEL
-1198 FLRCAQES
+1198 FLRCAQVS
-1206 GVYVNGAKYAGGTLS
+1206 GVYVNGSTGTAFA
-1221 TTDMLVESRALTA
+1221 TTDMFIESRALTA
-1234 EQVVTRYNNYLAE
+1234 EQVTTRYNNYLSE
-1247 NGDYPHNHTWG
+1247 NASYPHNHTWG
-1258 AESRCTSCGILNP
+1258 ADDHCTVSECDYLNP
-1271 DHTHVYVNGV
+1271 DHTHIYKNDV
-1281 CTVSGCGMVD
+1281 CTVRGCGMVD
-1291 PHHEHVYSSALE
+1291 PHHEHVYSSALD

-1309 TICGEINPLHG
+1309 TVCGEINPLHA

-1330 YDETLHCYACD
+1330 YDETLHCYACGS
-1341 QLDPHHTA
+1341 LDPHHTS
-1349 HDFSNGNCV
+1349 HDLSTGFCV
-1358 CGEVCKHNFVDGVCT
+1358 CGETCAHENVSKVGDKCTVCGKTLTETEKTLNEAELAKANGGWNGNSLEYSISRHTTFTATGVFASNSNTADWSGNVVRILNGSAECVFLQGNNNVLNAVTNGLTTVVLGGLAPYTVNKTGFTWRMT
-1373 ICGASWREV
+1373 I
-1382 TVDQTFNN
+1382 
-1390 PTVWVWN
+1390 VWN
-1397 YDLPVNVGRGDNAH
+1397 ADNTL
-1411 TAVIVK
+1411 TAQL
-1417 GSMDSPVAETYHT
+1417 D
-1430 MIWEI
+1430 IWE
-1435 KEGITGCYDGRAW
+1435 TGFDVTDEP
-1448 SFGSGTSNFTAI
+1448 SKTSVHTFAVAF
-1460 GNGVKSILQPDGTA
+1460 GVKS
-1474 TSYSDAV
+1474 
-1481 YRAIVAKCDWTLEF
+1481 
-1495 NWDDASNLK
+1495 LK
-1504 VVLNMTATE
+1504 VTIGPDAATW
-1513 GSYIG
+1513 GSCTI
-1518 YTFNTTYN
+1518 TTQSY
-1526 FPVNTASA
+1526 
-1534 VTSVSIHFCAEAV
+1534 VSE
-1547 NSYTISSY
+1547 
-1555 SYIALPSD
+1555 

>member
-241 VGSPYSTGEYASGA
+241 VGSPYSTAEYASGA

-355 NRNNTTGTSLVSYIR
+355 NRNDTTGTSLVSYIR

-390 MTFASI
+390 MAFTSI
-396 SAVQSDLLSSV
+396 TAVQSDLLSSV
-407 TAQLASDA
+407 TAQLTTDA

-440 AAYEFTT
+440 EAYEFTT

-478 DTPLSSVWQF
+478 DTPLSSAWQF

-596 AKFGTPSANQA
+596 AKFGTPSANPA

-661 ITDGVDAQGSVPVN
+661 ITDGVDAQGAVPVN
-675 VGGDVTVEY
+675 FGGEVTVEY
-684 MIPGLTVDAFNANRN
+684 TIPGLTVDAFNANRN
-699 AVILAVGSATAS
+699 AVILGVGSATAS
-711 MGMSGTNGFNWTG
+711 MGMSGTNGFNWTE
-724 NSFANTSGV
+724 NSFENTSGV

-739 VTMSGSVADQDG
+739 VTMSGSVSALDN

-790 YYGAPVERGGASG
+790 YYGAPVERQGASG

-947 TYTAQKINFENNQ
+947 TYTAQKINFDENNQ
-960 LLGIEPAKTE
+960 LLGIEPARTE
-970 VKEYSL
+970 VAEY
-976 TSETEKTSV
+976 TPAETAKTSV
-985 TEHECDTFGVTA
+985 AGHECEAFGVTA

-1020 GSHVLFACKTCG
+1020 DSHVLFACKTCG
-1032 VVLNSTGVSVT
+1032 AVLNSTGVSVRGT
-1043 GSGDNVPDNG
+1043 GDNVPDNG

-1159 PGENRETDGGLY
+1159 PGENRETDGVLY

-1258 AESRCTSCGILNP
+1258 ADDHCTECKYLNP
-1271 DHTHVYVNGV
+1271 DHTHIYENGV
-1281 CTVSGCGMVD
+1281 CTVRDCGMVD
-1291 PHHEHVYSSALE
+1291 PHHEHVYSAVLDN
-1303 ATYDHC
+1303 TYDHC
-1309 TICGEINPLHG
+1309 TICGEINPLHA

-1330 YDETLHCYACD
+1330 YDETLHCYACGS
-1341 QLDPHHTA
+1341 LDPHHTS
-1349 HDFSNGNCV
+1349 HDLSTGFCV
-1358 CGEVCKHNFVDGVCT
+1358 CGETCAHENVSKVGDKCTVCGKTLTETEKTLNEAELAKANGGWNGNSLEYSISRHTTFTATGVFASNSNTADWSGNVVRILNGSAECVFLQGNNNVLNAVTNGLTTVVLGGLAPYTVNKTGFTWRMT
-1373 ICGASWREV
+1373 I
-1382 TVDQTFNN
+1382 
-1390 PTVWVWN
+1390 VWN
-1397 YDLPVNVGRGDNAH
+1397 ADNTL
-1411 TAVIVK
+1411 TAQL
-1417 GSMDSPVAETYHT
+1417 D
-1430 MIWEI
+1430 IWE
-1435 KEGITGCYDGRAW
+1435 TGFDVTDEP
-1448 SFGSGTSNFTAI
+1448 SKTSVHTFAVAF
-1460 GNGVKSILQPDGTA
+1460 GVKS
-1474 TSYSDAV
+1474 
-1481 YRAIVAKCDWTLEF
+1481 
-1495 NWDDASNLK
+1495 LK
-1504 VVLNMTATE
+1504 VTIGPDAATW
-1513 GSYIG
+1513 GSCTI
-1518 YTFNTTYN
+1518 TTQSY
-1526 FPVNTASA
+1526 
-1534 VTSVSIHFCAEAV
+1534 VSE
-1547 NSYTISSY
+1547 
-1555 SYIALPSD
+1555 

>member
-1 MKKLKFGLILAF
+1 M
-13 SMTLALGLTA
+13 MLALGLTA

-191 NVEVG
+191 NAEVG

-241 VGSPYSTGEYASGA
+241 VGSPYSAAEYASGA

-279 FAGGSGETYNY
+279 FAGGSSENYNY

-326 TQLYKEDYAEAQDVT
+326 TQLYKEDYAQAQDVT

-390 MTFASI
+390 MTFTSI

-407 TAQLASDA
+407 TAQLASGA
-415 KRTYVEGETLDLDE
+415 KRTYVEGETLNLDE

-478 DTPLSSVWQF
+478 DTPLSSAWQF

-517 NSVEAVTS
+517 NSVEDVAS

-574 ANANAG
+574 ANADAG

-661 ITDGVDAQGSVPVN
+661 ITDGVDAQGAVPVN
-675 VGGDVTVEY
+675 FGGEVTVEY
-684 MIPGLTVDAFNANRN
+684 TIPGLTVDAFNANRN
-699 AVILAVGSATAS
+699 AVILGVGSATAS
-711 MGMSGTNGFNWTG
+711 MGMSGTNGFNWKDD
-724 NSFANTSGV
+724 NSFKNTSGV

-739 VTMSGSVADQDG
+739 VTMSGSVSALG
-751 GMKLTVTY
+751 NGMKLTVTY

-947 TYTAQKINFENNQ
+947 TYTAQKINFDENNQ

-1004 FWYDVSVATHE
+1004 FWYDVSVAAHE

-1032 VVLNSTGVSVT
+1032 AVLNSTGVSVT
-1043 GSGDNVPDNG
+1043 GSGNVPSNG

-1058 TLLGDKLAE
+1058 TLLGDKLVE
-1067 SGMSVSFFL
+1067 TGMSVSFFL
-1076 NSASSDWDNV
+1076 NSASSDWNNV
-1086 VLATVAGNIQIT
+1086 VLATVAGNLRIT
-1098 MPNLQVNVKT
+1098 MPNLQGNVKT
-1108 TKPASVDQELWDA
+1108 TRPESVDQTLWNKVA
-1121 AAGGDNNMLPAA
+1121 ENMTPAA
-1133 NAEMAEG
+1133 HSTMSEG
-1140 AAWDTLILSSNSYV
+1140 IDWDTLLNSTNVYV

-1159 PGENRETDGGLY
+1159 PGSEKTDGVFY
-1171 YVNGELLYHYAART
+1171 YSNGELLYHYVART
-1185 RVSGFTVAQFTEL
+1185 RSDKGFTVAQFTEL
-1198 FLRCAQES
+1198 FLRCAQVS
-1206 GVYVNGAKYAGGTLS
+1206 GVYVNGSTGTAFA
-1221 TTDMLVESRALTA
+1221 TTDMFIESRALTE
-1234 EQVVTRYNNYLAE
+1234 EQVTTRYNNYLSE
-1247 NGDYPHNHTWG
+1247 NASYPHNHTWG
-1258 AESRCTSCGILNP
+1258 ADNHCTECKYLNP
-1271 DHTHVYVNGV
+1271 DHTHIYVNGV

-1291 PHHEHVYSSALE
+1291 PHHEHVYSAVLDN
-1303 ATYDHC
+1303 TYDHC

-1330 YDETLHCYACD
+1330 YDETLHCYACG
-1341 QLDPHHTA
+1341 QLDPHHTS
-1349 HDFSNGNCV
+1349 HDLSTGFCV
-1358 CGEVCKHNFVDGVCT
+1358 CGETCAHENVSKVGDKCTVCGKTLTETEKTLNEAELAKANGGWNGNSLEYSISRHTTFTATGVFASNSNTADWSGNVVRILNGSAECVFLQGNNNVLNAVTNGLTTVVLGGLAPYTVNKTGFTWRMT
-1373 ICGASWREV
+1373 I
-1382 TVDQTFNN
+1382 
-1390 PTVWVWN
+1390 VWN
-1397 YDLPVNVGRGDNAH
+1397 ADNTL
-1411 TAVIVK
+1411 TAQL
-1417 GSMDSPVAETYHT
+1417 D
-1430 MIWEI
+1430 IWE
-1435 KEGITGCYDGRAW
+1435 TGFDVTDEP
-1448 SFGSGTSNFTAI
+1448 SKTSVHTFAVAF
-1460 GNGVKSILQPDGTA
+1460 GVKS
-1474 TSYSDAV
+1474 
-1481 YRAIVAKCDWTLEF
+1481 
-1495 NWDDASNLK
+1495 LK
-1504 VVLNMTATE
+1504 VTIGPDAATW
-1513 GSYIG
+1513 GSCTI
-1518 YTFNTTYN
+1518 TTQSY
-1526 FPVNTASA
+1526 
-1534 VTSVSIHFCAEAV
+1534 VSE
-1547 NSYTISSY
+1547 
-1555 SYIALPSD
+1555 

>member
-72 ADGSLMRNIISG
+72 ADGSLIRNIISG

-129 DPDPA
+129 DPDPT

-141 HCGKVE
+141 YCGKVE

-191 NVEVG
+191 NAEVG

-241 VGSPYSTGEYASGA
+241 VGSPYSTAEYASGA

-355 NRNNTTGTSLVSYIR
+355 NRNDTTGTSLVSYIR

-407 TAQLASDA
+407 TAQLASGA
-415 KRTYVEGETLDLDE
+415 KRTYVEGETLNLDE

-661 ITDGVDAQGSVPVN
+661 ITDGVETVPVN

-684 MIPGLTVDAFNANRN
+684 TIPGLTVDAFNANRN
-699 AVILAVGSATAS
+699 AVILGVGSATAS
-711 MGMSGTNGFNWTG
+711 MGMSGTNGFNWKD
-724 NSFANTSGV
+724 NSFENTSGV

-739 VTMSGSVADQDG
+739 VTMSGSVSALDN

-759 HVPALPN
+759 RVPALPN

-919 VTLGTGNGAQTVYYF
+919 VTLRTGNGEQTVYYF

-947 TYTAQKINFENNQ
+947 TYTAQKINFDGNNQ
-960 LLGIEPAKTE
+960 LLGIEPAKTKVE
-970 VKEYSL
+970 GY
-976 TSETEKTSV
+976 TPDDTAKTSV

-997 RAVENGA
+997 KVAENGA

-1015 WEAVD
+1015 WVQVNEGGKHGYFKCPA
-1020 GSHVLFACKTCG
+1020 CG
-1032 VVLNSTGVSVT
+1032 VMYSESPTNDYTGGFPT
-1043 GSGDNVPDNG
+1043 GA
-1053 TEVDE
+1053 
-1058 TLLGDKLAE
+1058 LAGAKE
-1067 SGMSVSFFL
+1067 KGLTVSFW
-1076 NSASSDWDNV
+1076 SEDVSDSWAAIAIHTSKGNV
-1086 VLATVAGNIQIT
+1086 NIA
-1098 MPNLQVNVKT
+1098 MPNLDSWTADKT
-1108 TKPASVDQELWDA
+1108 GLTDKEAELVDKLILGHAFPTSKEI
-1121 AAGGDNNMLPAA
+1121 
-1133 NAEMAEG
+1133 AEG
-1140 AAWDTLILSSNSYV
+1140 FDAEPFNGKSVYATITIS
-1154 TVVVK
+1154 
-1159 PGENRETDGGLY
+1159 PTDGIVF
-1171 YVNGELLYHYAART
+1171 YVNGERAISYSGKTSFVYDDKAKVKSGK
-1185 RVSGFTVAQFTEL
+1185 VSDFVSL
-1198 FLRCAQES
+1198 FLSIAERQ
-1206 GVYVNGAKYAGGTLS
+1206 GVNVAAAG
-1221 TTDMLVESRALTA
+1221 LTA
-1234 EQVVTRYNNYLAE
+1234 TDVIVQVGALDGTAAAARYNNYLSEKAT
-1247 NGDYPHNHTWG
+1247 YPTGHTWDADG
-1258 AESRCTSCGILNP
+1258 RCTVCNYLNP
-1271 DHTHVYVNGV
+1271 DHTHVYDGTTHK
-1281 CTVSGCGMVD
+1281 CTFCGMVD
-1291 PHHEHVYSSALE
+1291 PHHEHVYSAVLDN
-1303 ATYDHC
+1303 TYDHC

-1330 YDETLHCYACD
+1330 YDKTLHCYACAS
-1341 QLDPHHTA
+1341 LDPHHTT

-1382 TVDQTFNN
+1382 TVDKTFNK
-1390 PTVWVWN
+1390 PTVWVWD
-1397 YDLPVNVGRGDNAH
+1397 YDLPIQVGRGENAYS
-1411 TAVIVK
+1411 TVIVE
-1417 GSMDSPVAETYHT
+1417 GSLDSPVAETYHT
-1430 MIWEI
+1430 IIWEI
-1435 KEGITGCYDGRAW
+1435 KEGITGCFDGRAW
-1448 SFGSGTSNFTAI
+1448 SFGSGTNYFSKI
-1460 GNGVKSILQPDGTA
+1460 GNGDKSIEAPDGTA
-1474 TSYSDAV
+1474 TSYSDAL
-1481 YRAIVAKCDWTLEF
+1481 YRGIIAKCDWTLEI

-1513 GSYIG
+1513 GDYVG
-1518 YTFNTTYN
+1518 YTFVTTYN
-1526 FPVNTASA
+1526 FPLQTNAA
-1534 VTSVSIHFCAEAV
+1534 LTSVNIHFCAEAV

-1555 SYIALPSD
+1555 RYVALPSD

>member
-218 GTGEDSWYY
+218 GTGDDSWYY

-241 VGSPYSTGEYASGA
+241 VGSPYSTAEYASGA

-383 LHGEFVN
+383 LHGEYVN

-407 TAQLASDA
+407 TAQLTTDA

-440 AAYEFTT
+440 EAYEFTT

-478 DTPLSSVWQF
+478 DTPLSSAWQF

-574 ANANAG
+574 SGANPG
-580 EGYTHFMA
+580 ERYTHFMA

-661 ITDGVDAQGSVPVN
+661 ITDGVETVPVN

-684 MIPGLTVDAFNANRN
+684 TIPGLTVDAFNANRN
-699 AVILAVGSATAS
+699 AVILGVGSATAS
-711 MGMSGTNGFNWTG
+711 MGMSGTNGFNWTD
-724 NSFANTSGV
+724 NSFENTSGV

-739 VTMSGSVADQDG
+739 VTMSGSVSALEND
-751 GMKLTVTY
+751 MKLTVTY

-919 VTLGTGNGAQTVYYF
+919 VTLGTGNGEQTVYHF

-947 TYTAQKINFENNQ
+947 TYTAQTINFDENNQ

-970 VKEYSL
+970 VAEY
-976 TSETEKTSV
+976 TPAETEKASV
-985 TEHECDTFGVTA
+985 TEHDCEEFGVTA
-997 RAVENGA
+997 RVAENGA

-1032 VVLNSTGVSVT
+1032 AVLNSTGVSVT
-1043 GSGDNVPDNG
+1043 GSGSVPSNG

-1058 TLLGDKLAE
+1058 TLLGDKLVE
-1067 SGMSVSFFL
+1067 TGMSVSFFL
-1076 NSASSDWDNV
+1076 QSASSDWENV
-1086 VLATVAGNIQIT
+1086 VLATVAGNIRIT
-1098 MPNLQVNVKT
+1098 MPNLQANVQT
-1108 TKPASVDQELWDA
+1108 SRPGGVDSSLWSTVTGKDK
-1121 AAGGDNNMLPAA
+1121 NMTPAA
-1133 NAEMAEG
+1133 HSTMSEG
-1140 AAWDTLILSSNSYV
+1140 IDWDTLLNSTNVYV

-1159 PGENRETDGGLY
+1159 PGSKKTDGVFY
-1171 YVNGELLYHYAART
+1171 YSNGELLYHYVART
-1185 RVSGFTVAQFTEL
+1185 KSDKGFTVAQFTEL
-1198 FLRCAQES
+1198 FLRCAQVS
-1206 GVYVNGAKYAGGTLS
+1206 GVYVNGSTGTAFA
-1221 TTDMLVESRALTA
+1221 TTDMFIESRALTA
-1234 EQVVTRYNNYLAE
+1234 EQVTTRYNNYLSE
-1247 NGDYPHNHTWG
+1247 NASYPHNHTWG
-1258 AESRCTSCGILNP
+1258 ADNHCTECKYLNP
-1271 DHTHVYVNGV
+1271 DHTHIYVNGV

-1291 PHHEHVYSSALE
+1291 PHHEHVYSAVLDN
-1303 ATYDHC
+1303 TYDHC

-1330 YDETLHCYACD
+1330 YDETLHCYACG
-1341 QLDPHHTA
+1341 QLDPHHTS
-1349 HDFSNGNCV
+1349 HDLSTGFCV
-1358 CGEVCKHNFVDGVCT
+1358 CGETCAHENVSKVGDKCTVCGKTLTETEKTLNEAELAKANGGWNGNSLEYSISRHTTFTATGVFASNSNTADWSGNVVRILNGSAECVFLQGNNNVLNAVTNGLTTVVLGGLAPYTVNKTGFTWRMT
-1373 ICGASWREV
+1373 I
-1382 TVDQTFNN
+1382 
-1390 PTVWVWN
+1390 VWN
-1397 YDLPVNVGRGDNAH
+1397 ADNTL
-1411 TAVIVK
+1411 TAQL
-1417 GSMDSPVAETYHT
+1417 D
-1430 MIWEI
+1430 IWE
-1435 KEGITGCYDGRAW
+1435 TGFDVTDEP
-1448 SFGSGTSNFTAI
+1448 SKTSVHTFAVAF
-1460 GNGVKSILQPDGTA
+1460 GVKS
-1474 TSYSDAV
+1474 
-1481 YRAIVAKCDWTLEF
+1481 
-1495 NWDDASNLK
+1495 LK
-1504 VVLNMTATE
+1504 VTIGPDAATW
-1513 GSYIG
+1513 GSCTI
-1518 YTFNTTYN
+1518 TTQSY
-1526 FPVNTASA
+1526 
-1534 VTSVSIHFCAEAV
+1534 VSE
-1547 NSYTISSY
+1547 
-1555 SYIALPSD
+1555 

>member
-13 SMTLALGLTA
+13 SMALALGLTA

-191 NVEVG
+191 NAEVG

-218 GTGEDSWYY
+218 GTGDDSWYY

-241 VGSPYSTGEYASGA
+241 VGSPYSTAEYASGA

-312 AAEDWPAWYVYSSG
+312 AEEDWPAWYVYSSG

-390 MTFASI
+390 MAFASI

-407 TAQLASDA
+407 TAQLTTDA

-555 AENGT
+555 AKNGT

-661 ITDGVDAQGSVPVN
+661 ITDGVETVPVN

-684 MIPGLTVDAFNANRN
+684 TIPGLTVDAFNANRN
-699 AVILAVGSATAS
+699 AVILGVGSATAS
-711 MGMSGTNGFNWTG
+711 MGMSGTNGFNWTED

-739 VTMSGSVADQDG
+739 VTMSGSVSALEN

-919 VTLGTGNGAQTVYYF
+919 VTLRTGNGEQTVYCF

-947 TYTAQKINFENNQ
+947 TYTAQKINFDGNNQ

-970 VKEYSL
+970 VAPY
-976 TSETEKTSV
+976 TPAETAKTSV
-985 TEHECDTFGVTA
+985 AEHDCEEFGVTA
-997 RAVENGA
+997 RVAENGA
-1004 FWYDVSVATHE
+1004 FWYDVSVAAHE

-1032 VVLNSTGVSVT
+1032 AVLNSTGVSVT
-1043 GSGDNVPDNG
+1043 GSGSVPSNG

-1058 TLLGDKLAE
+1058 TLLGDKLVE
-1067 SGMSVSFFL
+1067 TGMSVSFFL
-1076 NSASSDWDNV
+1076 QSASSDWENV
-1086 VLATVAGNIQIT
+1086 VLATVAGNIRIT
-1098 MPNLQVNVKT
+1098 MPNLQANVQSS
-1108 TKPASVDQELWDA
+1108 KPADVDQTLWDTVT
-1121 AAGGDNNMLPAA
+1121 GKDKNMTPAA
-1133 NAEMAEG
+1133 HSTMSEG
-1140 AAWDTLILSSNSYV
+1140 IDWDTLLNSTNVYV

-1159 PGENRETDGGLY
+1159 PGSKKTDGVFY
-1171 YVNGELLYHYAART
+1171 YSNGELLYHYVART
-1185 RVSGFTVAQFTEL
+1185 KSDKGFTVAQFTEL
-1198 FLRCAQES
+1198 FLRCAQVS
-1206 GVYVNGAKYAGGTLS
+1206 GVYVNGSTGTAFA
-1221 TTDMLVESRALTA
+1221 TTDMFIESRALTA
-1234 EQVVTRYNNYLAE
+1234 EQVTTRYNNYLSE
-1247 NGDYPHNHTWG
+1247 NASYPHNHTWG
-1258 AESRCTSCGILNP
+1258 AGNHCTQCDYLNP
-1271 DHTHVYVNGV
+1271 DHTHIYENGV
-1281 CTVSGCGMVD
+1281 CTVRGCGMVD
-1291 PHHEHVYSSALE
+1291 PHHEHVYSSALDN
-1303 ATYDHC
+1303 TYDHC
-1309 TICGEINPLHG
+1309 TICGEINPLHA

-1330 YDETLHCYACD
+1330 YDETLHCYACGS
-1341 QLDPHHTA
+1341 LDPHHTS
-1349 HDFSNGNCV
+1349 HDLSTGFCV
-1358 CGEVCKHNFVDGVCT
+1358 CGETCAHENVSKVGDKCTVCGKTLTETEKTLNEAELAKANGGWNGNSLEYSISRHTTFTATGVFASNSNTADWSGNVVRILNGSAECVFLQGNNNVLNAVTNGLTTVVLGGLAPYTVNKTGFTWRMT
-1373 ICGASWREV
+1373 I
-1382 TVDQTFNN
+1382 
-1390 PTVWVWN
+1390 VWN
-1397 YDLPVNVGRGDNAH
+1397 ADNTL
-1411 TAVIVK
+1411 TAQL
-1417 GSMDSPVAETYHT
+1417 D
-1430 MIWEI
+1430 IWE
-1435 KEGITGCYDGRAW
+1435 TGFDVTDEP
-1448 SFGSGTSNFTAI
+1448 SKTSVHTFAVAF
-1460 GNGVKSILQPDGTA
+1460 GVKS
-1474 TSYSDAV
+1474 
-1481 YRAIVAKCDWTLEF
+1481 
-1495 NWDDASNLK
+1495 LK
-1504 VVLNMTATE
+1504 VTIGPDAATW
-1513 GSYIG
+1513 GSCTI
-1518 YTFNTTYN
+1518 TTQSY
-1526 FPVNTASA
+1526 
-1534 VTSVSIHFCAEAV
+1534 VSE
-1547 NSYTISSY
+1547 
-1555 SYIALPSD
+1555 

>member
-355 NRNNTTGTSLVSYIR
+355 NRNNTTGTSLISYIR

-390 MTFASI
+390 MTFTSI
-396 SAVQSDLLSSV
+396 TAVQSDLLSSV
-407 TAQLASDA
+407 TAQLTTDA
-415 KRTYVEGETLDLDE
+415 KRTYVEGEALDLDE

-440 AAYEFTT
+440 EAYEFTT

-478 DTPLSSVWQF
+478 DTPLSSAWQF

-517 NSVEAVTS
+517 NSVEDVAS

-574 ANANAG
+574 ANADAG

-661 ITDGVDAQGSVPVN
+661 ITNGVDAQGSVPVN
-675 VGGDVTVEY
+675 VGGEVTVEY
-684 MIPGLTVDAFNANRN
+684 TIPGLTLEAFNANRN

-711 MGMSGTNGFNWTG
+711 MGMSGTNGFNWTED

-739 VTMSGSVADQDG
+739 VTMSGSVSALEN

-790 YYGAPVERGGASG
+790 YYGAPVESEYASG

-824 AVVGSGDNVVDSS
+824 AVVGSGDNVEDRS

-919 VTLGTGNGAQTVYYF
+919 VTLGTGNGEQTVYHF

-947 TYTAQKINFENNQ
+947 TYTAQTINFDENNQ

-970 VKEYSL
+970 VAPY
-976 TSETEKTSV
+976 TPDDTAKTSV
-985 TEHECDTFGVTA
+985 AGHECEAFGVTA
-997 RAVENGA
+997 KVAENGA

-1032 VVLNSTGVSVT
+1032 AVLNSTGVSVT
-1043 GSGDNVPDNG
+1043 GSGSVPSNG

-1058 TLLGDKLAE
+1058 TLLGDKLVE
-1067 SGMSVSFFL
+1067 TGLSVSFL
-1076 NSASSDWDNV
+1076 MNSASSDWNNV
-1086 VLATVAGNIQIT
+1086 VLATVAGNLRIT
-1098 MPNLQVNVKT
+1098 MPNLQGNVKT
-1108 TKPASVDQELWDA
+1108 TKPESVDQTLWNKVA
-1121 AAGGDNNMLPAA
+1121 ENMTPAA
-1133 NAEMAEG
+1133 HSTMSEG
-1140 AAWDTLILSSNSYV
+1140 VAWDTLLNSTNVYV

-1159 PGENRETDGGLY
+1159 PGSKKTDGVFY
-1171 YVNGELLYHYAART
+1171 YSNGELLYHYVART
-1185 RVSGFTVAQFTEL
+1185 RSDKGFTVAQFTEL
-1198 FLRCAQES
+1198 FLSCAQVS
-1206 GVYVNGAKYAGGTLS
+1206 GVYVNGSTGTVFA
-1221 TTDMLVESRALTA
+1221 TTDMFIESRALTA
-1234 EQVVTRYNNYLAE
+1234 EQVTTRYNNYLSE
-1247 NGDYPHNHTWG
+1247 NASYPHNHTWG
-1258 AESRCTSCGILNP
+1258 ADNHCTECDYLNP
-1271 DHTHVYVNGV
+1271 DHTHIYENGV
-1281 CTVSGCGMVD
+1281 CTVRGCGMVD
-1291 PHHEHVYSSALE
+1291 PHHEHVYSSALDK
-1303 ATYDHC
+1303 YDHC
-1309 TICGEINPLHG
+1309 TVCGEINPLHA

-1330 YDETLHCYACD
+1330 YDETLHCYACGS
-1341 QLDPHHTA
+1341 LDPHHTA

-1382 TVDQTFNN
+1382 TVDKTFNK
-1390 PTVWVWN
+1390 PTLWVWD
-1397 YDLPVNVGRGDNAH
+1397 YDLPVKVGRGENAYS
-1411 TAVIVK
+1411 TVIVE
-1417 GSMDSPVAETYHT
+1417 GSLDSPVAETYHT
-1430 MIWEI
+1430 IIWEI
-1435 KEGITGCYDGRAW
+1435 KEGITGCFDGRAW
-1448 SFGSGTSNFTAI
+1448 SFGSGTKYFSKI
-1460 GNGVKSILQPDGTA
+1460 GNGEKSIEAPDGTA
-1474 TSYSDAV
+1474 TSYSDAL
-1481 YRAIVAKCDWTLEF
+1481 YRGIIAKCDWTLEI

-1513 GSYIG
+1513 GDYVG
-1518 YTFNTTYN
+1518 YTFVTTYN
-1526 FPVNTASA
+1526 FPLQTNAA
-1534 VTSVSIHFCAEAV
+1534 LTSVNIHFCAEKV

-1555 SYIALPSD
+1555 RYVALPSD

>member
-182 GTVAGSTGG
+182 GTVAGATGG

-196 TYSVGKLRKG
+196 TYSAGKLRKG

-241 VGSPYSTGEYASGA
+241 VGSPYSAAEYASGA

-279 FAGGSGETYNY
+279 FAGGSSENYNY

-326 TQLYKEDYAEAQDVT
+326 TQLYKEDYAQAQDVT

-390 MTFASI
+390 MTFTSI

-407 TAQLASDA
+407 TAQLASGA
-415 KRTYVEGETLDLDE
+415 KRTYVEGETLNLDE

-478 DTPLSSVWQF
+478 DTPLSSAWQF

-517 NSVEAVTS
+517 NSVEDVAS

-574 ANANAG
+574 ANADAG

-661 ITDGVDAQGSVPVN
+661 ITDGVDAQGAVPVN
-675 VGGDVTVEY
+675 FGGEVTVEY
-684 MIPGLTVDAFNANRN
+684 TIPGLTVDAFNANRN
-699 AVILAVGSATAS
+699 AVILGVGSATAS
-711 MGMSGTNGFNWTG
+711 MGMSGTNGFNWTD
-724 NSFANTSGV
+724 NSFENTSGV

-739 VTMSGSVADQDG
+739 VTMSGSVSALG
-751 GMKLTVTY
+751 NGMKLTVTY

-919 VTLGTGNGAQTVYYF
+919 VTLGTGNGEQTVYYF

-947 TYTAQKINFENNQ
+947 TYTAQKINFDENNQ

-1004 FWYDVSVATHE
+1004 FWYDVSVAAHE

-1032 VVLNSTGVSVT
+1032 AVLNSTGVSVT
-1043 GSGDNVPDNG
+1043 GSGNVPSNG

-1058 TLLGDKLAE
+1058 TLLGDKLVE
-1067 SGMSVSFFL
+1067 TGMSVSFFL
-1076 NSASSDWDNV
+1076 NSASSDWNNV
-1086 VLATVAGNIQIT
+1086 VLATVAGNLRIT
-1098 MPNLQVNVKT
+1098 MPNLQGNVKT
-1108 TKPASVDQELWDA
+1108 TRPESVDQTLWNKVA
-1121 AAGGDNNMLPAA
+1121 ENMTPAA
-1133 NAEMAEG
+1133 HSTMSEG
-1140 AAWDTLILSSNSYV
+1140 IDWDTLLNSTNVYV

-1159 PGENRETDGGLY
+1159 PGSEKTDGVFY
-1171 YVNGELLYHYAART
+1171 YSNGELLYHYVART
-1185 RVSGFTVAQFTEL
+1185 RSDKGFTVAQFTEL
-1198 FLRCAQES
+1198 FLRCAQVS
-1206 GVYVNGAKYAGGTLS
+1206 GVYVNGSTGTAFA
-1221 TTDMLVESRALTA
+1221 TTDMFIESRALTE
-1234 EQVVTRYNNYLAE
+1234 EQVTTRYNNYLSE
-1247 NGDYPHNHTWG
+1247 NASYPHNHTWG
-1258 AESRCTSCGILNP
+1258 ADNHCTECKYLNP
-1271 DHTHVYVNGV
+1271 DHTHIYVNGV

-1291 PHHEHVYSSALE
+1291 PHHEHVYSAVLDN
-1303 ATYDHC
+1303 TYDHC

-1330 YDETLHCYACD
+1330 YDETLHCYACG
-1341 QLDPHHTA
+1341 QLDPHHTS
-1349 HDFSNGNCV
+1349 HDLSTGFCV
-1358 CGEVCKHNFVDGVCT
+1358 CGETCAHENVSKVGDKCTVCGKTLTETEKTLNEAELAKANGGWNGNSLEYSISRHTTFTATGVFASNSNTADWSGNVVRILNGSAECVFLQGNNNVLNAVTNGLTTVVLGGLAPYTVNKTGFTWRMT
-1373 ICGASWREV
+1373 I
-1382 TVDQTFNN
+1382 
-1390 PTVWVWN
+1390 VWN
-1397 YDLPVNVGRGDNAH
+1397 ADNTL
-1411 TAVIVK
+1411 TAQL
-1417 GSMDSPVAETYHT
+1417 D
-1430 MIWEI
+1430 IWE
-1435 KEGITGCYDGRAW
+1435 TGFDVTDEP
-1448 SFGSGTSNFTAI
+1448 SKTSVHTFAVAF
-1460 GNGVKSILQPDGTA
+1460 GVKS
-1474 TSYSDAV
+1474 
-1481 YRAIVAKCDWTLEF
+1481 
-1495 NWDDASNLK
+1495 LK
-1504 VVLNMTATE
+1504 VTIGPDAATW
-1513 GSYIG
+1513 GSCTI
-1518 YTFNTTYN
+1518 TTQSY
-1526 FPVNTASA
+1526 
-1534 VTSVSIHFCAEAV
+1534 VSE
-1547 NSYTISSY
+1547 
-1555 SYIALPSD
+1555 

>member
-129 DPDPA
+129 DPDPT

-182 GTVAGSTGG
+182 GTVAGATGG

-218 GTGEDSWYY
+218 GTGDDSWYY

-241 VGSPYSTGEYASGA
+241 VGSPYSTSEYASGA

-279 FAGGSGETYNY
+279 FAGGSSENYNY

-355 NRNNTTGTSLVSYIR
+355 NRNDTTGTSLVSYIR

-383 LHGEFVN
+383 LHGEYVN
-390 MTFASI
+390 MTFTSI
-396 SAVQSDLLSSV
+396 TAVQSDLLSSV
-407 TAQLASDA
+407 TAQLTTDA

-440 AAYEFTT
+440 EAYEFTT

-478 DTPLSSVWQF
+478 DTPLSSAWQF

-517 NSVEAVTS
+517 NSVEDVAS

-596 AKFGTPSANQA
+596 AKFGTPRRNQT

-661 ITDGVDAQGSVPVN
+661 ITGGVETVPVN

-684 MIPGLTVDAFNANRN
+684 TIPGLTVDAFNANRN
-699 AVILAVGSATAS
+699 AVILGVGSATAS
-711 MGMSGTNGFNWTG
+711 MGMSGTNGFNWTE
-724 NSFANTSGV
+724 NSFENTSGV

-739 VTMSGSVADQDG
+739 VTMSGSVSALDN

-790 YYGAPVERGGASG
+790 YYGAPVEDEDASG

-867 GMADGEV
+867 GMVDGEV

-947 TYTAQKINFENNQ
+947 TYTAQKINFDENNQ

-970 VKEYSL
+970 VAEY
-976 TSETEKTSV
+976 TPAETAKTSV
-985 TEHECDTFGVTA
+985 AGHECEAFGVTA
-997 RAVENGA
+997 RVAENGA
-1004 FWYDVSVATHE
+1004 FWYDVSVATHAWVQVNE
-1015 WEAVD
+1015 
-1020 GSHVLFACKTCG
+1020 GGKHGYFKCSNCG
-1032 VVLNSTGVSVT
+1032 MLYSESPTNDYTGGFPT
-1043 GSGDNVPDNG
+1043 GA
-1053 TEVDE
+1053 
-1058 TLLGDKLAE
+1058 LAGVKE
-1067 SGMSVSFFL
+1067 KGLTVSFW
-1076 NSASSDWDNV
+1076 SEDVGDDWAAVGIRTGTGNV
-1086 VLATVAGNIQIT
+1086 NIT
-1098 MPNLQVNVKT
+1098 MPNLDPWNLVLNQLTEEEKVWGNLLYEGNLA
-1108 TKPASVDQELWDA
+1108 PA
-1121 AAGGDNNMLPAA
+1121 AADAVEDNFTATPYTGTSVYATITVSPT
-1133 NAEMAEG
+1133 EG
-1140 AAWDTLILSSNSYV
+1140 ITF
-1154 TVVVK
+1154 
-1159 PGENRETDGGLY
+1159 
-1171 YVNGELLYHYAART
+1171 YVNGERAISYQIKKKMAYGEKDSKGGK
-1185 RVSGFTVAQFTEL
+1185 VSDFVSL
-1198 FLRCAQES
+1198 FLSIAERQ
-1206 GVYVNGAKYAGGTLS
+1206 GVNVAAAG
-1221 TTDMLVESRALTA
+1221 LTA
-1234 EQVVTRYNNYLAE
+1234 TDVIVQVGVLDDEAAAARYNNYLSEKAT
-1247 NGDYPHNHTWG
+1247 YPTGHTWG
-1258 AESRCTSCGILNP
+1258 ADGRCTVCNYLNP
-1271 DHTHVYVNGV
+1271 DHTHVYDGTTHK
-1281 CTVSGCGMVD
+1281 CTLCGMVD
-1291 PHHEHVYSSALE
+1291 PHHEHVYSSKLDN
-1303 ATYDHC
+1303 TYDHC
-1309 TICGEINPLHG
+1309 TICDEINPLHG

-1330 YDETLHCYACD
+1330 YNERLHCYACNS
-1341 QLDPHHTA
+1341 LDPHHTA
-1349 HDFSNGNCV
+1349 HTYVRGECV
-1358 CGEVCKHNFVDGVCT
+1358 CGEVCEHNDLVDGVCQT
-1373 ICGASWREV
+1373 CGAKLSTVSSEV
-1382 TVDQTFNN
+1382 TGGTFVWGNPADTESVLIMKGMTTTLTFQYTDYSPLDWAQSLFTLRLSSDPTEWRYIFRYSDGAYQGLNGAWNTPQTGETCTSGGDMQHSTANSN
-1390 PTVWVWN
+1390 ARP
-1397 YDLPVNVGRGDNAH
+1397 GRRVKLVAEYNADGTLTITITEYEASDTELA
-1411 TAVIVK
+1411 TAVTGTRTFTLTGLTDK
-1417 GSMDSPVAETYHT
+1417 TYLL
-1430 MIWEI
+1430 
-1435 KEGITGCYDGRAW
+1435 GFGCENSGYVGNKLSVNGP
-1448 SFGSGTSNFTAI
+1448 SFS
-1460 GNGVKSILQPDGTA
+1460 
-1474 TSYSDAV
+1474 
-1481 YRAIVAKCDWTLEF
+1481 
-1495 NWDDASNLK
+1495 WD
-1504 VVLNMTATE
+1504 
-1513 GSYIG
+1513 
-1518 YTFNTTYN
+1518 
-1526 FPVNTASA
+1526 
-1534 VTSVSIHFCAEAV
+1534 
-1547 NSYTISSY
+1547 
-1555 SYIALPSD
+1555 

>member
-23 CSNADEYTIERIRYS
+23 CSDKSEYTIERIRYS

-218 GTGEDSWYY
+218 GTGDDSWYY
-227 PILGIAMREFDPAT
+227 PILGIAMREFDTAT
-241 VGSPYSTGEYASGA
+241 VGSPYSTSEYASGA

-279 FAGGSGETYNY
+279 FAGGSSENYNY

-355 NRNNTTGTSLVSYIR
+355 NRNDTTGTSLVSYIR

-390 MTFASI
+390 MTFTTI
-396 SAVQSDLLSSV
+396 TAVQSDLLSSV
-407 TAQLASDA
+407 TAQLTTDA

-440 AAYEFTT
+440 EAYEFTT

-478 DTPLSSVWQF
+478 DTPLSSAWQF

-517 NSVEAVTS
+517 NSVEDVAS

-596 AKFGTPSANQA
+596 AKFGTPRANQA

-661 ITDGVDAQGSVPVN
+661 ITDGVDAQGAVPVN
-675 VGGDVTVEY
+675 VGGNVTVEY
-684 MIPGLTVDAFNANRN
+684 TIPGLTVDAFNANRN
-699 AVILAVGSATAS
+699 AVILGVGSATAS
-711 MGMSGTNGFNWTG
+711 MGMSGTNGFNWTD
-724 NSFANTSGV
+724 NSFENTSGV

-739 VTMSGSVADQDG
+739 VTMSGSVSALEN

-919 VTLGTGNGAQTVYYF
+919 VTLKTGNGEQTVYYF

-947 TYTAQKINFENNQ
+947 TYTAQKINFDENNQ

-970 VKEYSL
+970 VEKY
-976 TSETEKTSV
+976 TPAETAKTSV
-985 TEHECDTFGVTA
+985 TEHECEAFGVTA
-997 RAVENGA
+997 KVAENGA

-1043 GSGDNVPDNG
+1043 GSGDVPSNG

-1058 TLLGDKLAE
+1058 TLLGDKLVE
-1067 SGMSVSFFL
+1067 TGMSVSFFL
-1076 NSASSDWDNV
+1076 NSASNDWNNV
-1086 VLATVAGNIQIT
+1086 VLATVAGNLRIT
-1098 MPNLQVNVKT
+1098 MPNLQGNVKT
-1108 TKPASVDQELWDA
+1108 TKPESVDQTLWNKVA
-1121 AAGGDNNMLPAA
+1121 ENMTPAA
-1133 NAEMAEG
+1133 HSTMSEG
-1140 AAWDTLILSSNSYV
+1140 VAWDTLLNSTNVYV

-1159 PGENRETDGGLY
+1159 PGSKKTDGVFY
-1171 YVNGELLYHYAART
+1171 YSNGELLYHYVART
-1185 RVSGFTVAQFTEL
+1185 RSDKGFTVAQFTEL
-1198 FLRCAQES
+1198 FLRCAQVS
-1206 GVYVNGAKYAGGTLS
+1206 GVYVNGSTGTVFA
-1221 TTDMLVESRALTA
+1221 TTDMFIESRALTA
-1234 EQVVTRYNNYLAE
+1234 EQVTTRYNNYLSE
-1247 NGDYPHNHTWG
+1247 NASYPHNHTWG
-1258 AESRCTSCGILNP
+1258 ADNHCTVSECDYLNP
-1271 DHTHVYVNGV
+1271 DHTHIYEDGV
-1281 CTVSGCGMVD
+1281 CTVRGCGMVD
-1291 PHHEHVYSSALE
+1291 PHHEHVYSSKLDNK
-1303 ATYDHC
+1303 YDHC
-1309 TICGEINPLHG
+1309 TICGEINPIHG

-1330 YDETLHCYACD
+1330 YDGTLHCYACGS
-1341 QLDPHHTA
+1341 LDPHHTT
-1349 HDFSNGNCV
+1349 HDFSTGFCV
-1358 CGEVCKHNFVDGVCT
+1358 CGETCAHENVSKVGDKCTVCGKTLTETEKTLNEAELAKANGGWNGNSLEYSISRHTTFTATGVFASNSNTADWSGNVVRILNGSAECVFLQGNNNVLNAVTNGLTTVVLGGLAPYTVNKTGFTWRMT
-1373 ICGASWREV
+1373 I
-1382 TVDQTFNN
+1382 
-1390 PTVWVWN
+1390 VWN
-1397 YDLPVNVGRGDNAH
+1397 ADNTL
-1411 TAVIVK
+1411 TAQL
-1417 GSMDSPVAETYHT
+1417 D
-1430 MIWEI
+1430 IWE
-1435 KEGITGCYDGRAW
+1435 TGFDVTDEP
-1448 SFGSGTSNFTAI
+1448 SKTSVHTFAVAF
-1460 GNGVKSILQPDGTA
+1460 GVKS
-1474 TSYSDAV
+1474 
-1481 YRAIVAKCDWTLEF
+1481 
-1495 NWDDASNLK
+1495 LK
-1504 VVLNMTATE
+1504 VTIGPDAATW
-1513 GSYIG
+1513 GSCTI
-1518 YTFNTTYN
+1518 TTQSY
-1526 FPVNTASA
+1526 
-1534 VTSVSIHFCAEAV
+1534 VSE
-1547 NSYTISSY
+1547 
-1555 SYIALPSD
+1555 

>member
-1 MKKLKFGLILAF
+1 MKKLKIGLILAF

-23 CSNADEYTIERIRYS
+23 CSDKSEYTIERIRYS

-129 DPDPA
+129 DPDPT

-218 GTGEDSWYY
+218 GTGDDSWYY

-241 VGSPYSTGEYASGA
+241 VGSPYSTSEYASGA

-279 FAGGSGETYNY
+279 FAGGSSENYNY

-390 MTFASI
+390 MAFTSI
-396 SAVQSDLLSSV
+396 TAVQSDLLSSV
-407 TAQLASDA
+407 TAQLTTDA
-415 KRTYVEGETLDLDE
+415 KRTYVEGETLNLDE

-440 AAYEFTT
+440 EAYEFTT

-478 DTPLSSVWQF
+478 DTSLSSAWQF

-517 NSVEAVTS
+517 NSVEDVAS

-574 ANANAG
+574 ANADAG

-661 ITDGVDAQGSVPVN
+661 ITDGVDAQGAVPVN
-675 VGGDVTVEY
+675 FGGEVTVEY
-684 MIPGLTVDAFNANRN
+684 TIPGLTVDAFNANRN
-699 AVILAVGSATAS
+699 AVILGVGSATAS
-711 MGMSGTNGFNWTG
+711 MGMSGTNGFNWTD
-724 NSFANTSGV
+724 NSFENTSGV

-739 VTMSGSVADQDG
+739 VTMSGSVSALEN

-919 VTLGTGNGAQTVYYF
+919 VTLGTGNGEQTVYYF
-934 EVVANGVSHLYKV
+934 EVVANGVSHLYEV
-947 TYTAQKINFENNQ
+947 TYTAQKITFDENNQ
-960 LLGIEPAKTE
+960 LSGIEPAKTE

-985 TEHECDTFGVTA
+985 TEHECEAFGVTA
-997 RAVENGA
+997 KVAENGA

-1032 VVLNSTGVSVT
+1032 AVLNSTGVSVT
-1043 GSGDNVPDNG
+1043 GSGSVSSNG

-1058 TLLGDKLAE
+1058 TLLGDKLVE
-1067 SGMSVSFFL
+1067 TGMSVSFFL
-1076 NSASSDWDNV
+1076 QSASSDWENV
-1086 VLATVAGNIQIT
+1086 VLATVAGNIRIT
-1098 MPNLQVNVKT
+1098 MPNLQANVQSS
-1108 TKPASVDQELWDA
+1108 KPADVDQTLWDTVT
-1121 AAGGDNNMLPAA
+1121 GKDKNMTPAA
-1133 NAEMAEG
+1133 HSTMSEG
-1140 AAWDTLILSSNSYV
+1140 VAWDTLLNSTNVYV

-1159 PGENRETDGGLY
+1159 PGSKKTDGVFY
-1171 YVNGELLYHYAART
+1171 YSNGELLYHYVART
-1185 RVSGFTVAQFTEL
+1185 KSDKGFTVAQFTEL
-1198 FLRCAQES
+1198 FLSCAQVS
-1206 GVYVNGAKYAGGTLS
+1206 GVYVNGSTGTVFA
-1221 TTDMLVESRALTA
+1221 TTDMFIESRALTA
-1234 EQVVTRYNNYLAE
+1234 EQVTTRYNNYLSE
-1247 NGDYPHNHTWG
+1247 NASYPHSHTWG
-1258 AESRCTSCGILNP
+1258 ADDHCTVSECDYLNP
-1271 DHTHVYVNGV
+1271 DHTHIYENGV
-1281 CTVSGCGMVD
+1281 CTVRDCGMVD
-1291 PHHEHVYSSALE
+1291 PHHEHVYSTVLDN
-1303 ATYDHC
+1303 TYDHC

-1330 YDETLHCYACD
+1330 YDETLHCYACGS
-1341 QLDPHHTA
+1341 LDPHHTS
-1349 HDFSNGNCV
+1349 HDLSTGFCV
-1358 CGEVCKHNFVDGVCT
+1358 CGETCAHENVSKVGDKCTVCGKTLTETEKTLNEAELAKANGGWNGNSLEYSISRHTTFTATGVFASNSNTADWSGNVVRILNGSAECVFLQGNNNVLNAVTNGLTTVVLGGLAPYTVNKTGFTWRMT
-1373 ICGASWREV
+1373 I
-1382 TVDQTFNN
+1382 
-1390 PTVWVWN
+1390 VWN
-1397 YDLPVNVGRGDNAH
+1397 ADNTL
-1411 TAVIVK
+1411 TAQL
-1417 GSMDSPVAETYHT
+1417 D
-1430 MIWEI
+1430 IWE
-1435 KEGITGCYDGRAW
+1435 TGFDVTDEP
-1448 SFGSGTSNFTAI
+1448 SKTSVHTFAVAF
-1460 GNGVKSILQPDGTA
+1460 GVKS
-1474 TSYSDAV
+1474 
-1481 YRAIVAKCDWTLEF
+1481 
-1495 NWDDASNLK
+1495 LK
-1504 VVLNMTATE
+1504 VTIGPDAATW
-1513 GSYIG
+1513 GSCTI
-1518 YTFNTTYN
+1518 TTQSY
-1526 FPVNTASA
+1526 
-1534 VTSVSIHFCAEAV
+1534 VSE
-1547 NSYTISSY
+1547 
-1555 SYIALPSD
+1555 